1 MNRIYRRIWCTAR
14 QCWVVASELAV
25 ARGKRAAGPRTL
37 AIVLLMLVGTP
48 LLSVASERGN
58 ENEDGEAPLEI
69 VGNDLGAPATQLAM
83 QEAMRSA
90 AHAGYESRAG
100 VMGQM
105 PMASGSTLGSGYA
118 MFNESCSGEL
128 GGTYYRCTPSFGSV
142 DDYVHSVVAPSSR
155 NVLFTGV
162 GMNASG
168 QFSTAFGHSINIYGD
183 FSTVFGYGAQSW
195 QGYSTVIGAT
205 AIGDGV
211 GTTVL
216 GNDARAY
223 SENSIAV
230 GSGSRTVNSSGG
242 NSRIA
247 IGGNAFAGTAGY
259 TGAVAL
265 GGAARAEYDGI
276 ALGYEAKARR
286 TGSVALGAHS
296 DANENNSVSVGNSSL
311 KRRIINVAD
320 ARLSTTSTDAVTG
333 KQLYAT
339 NQNVTTATNT
349 ANAAKTAADQA
360 LVNTRLVTQTSASS
374 AVRVGGDN
382 TGTQLDIRNKSNAN
396 RKLTGVADATL
407 STASTEAVTG
417 KQLHATNTAVTT
429 AQATATAAKSA
440 ADTVAARVDAQALA
454 LGRSAVAGGSGTS
467 ASVALGNTSIAH
479 DRDSVA
485 LGPKARAG
493 VGADGE
499 NSGGVGATSVGS
511 GAWSANAATA
521 IGYRAK
527 AVGGRSVAIGLDAMA
542 SDSYGVALGNEASST
557 HSGSVALGFRSQTTG
572 MNQIS
577 VGNETLKRKIVNVN
591 DGTLSATSS
600 DAVTGKQLHA
610 TNTTLTSVSST
621 ATAAKAAA
629 DNALGQVTTV
639 AGLVGQVSASGNV
652 RLGAQNTGT
661 VLDVANK
668 NGAARRISNVANATL
683 SASSTDAVTGQQLH
697 ATNSAVTTAQSTATA
712 AKTAADSAI
721 SQVGTVAGLVGQ
733 VSASGQV
740 RLGAENTGTVLD
752 VSNKNGARRRI
763 QNIAN
768 GILGASSTD
777 AVTGQQLFATNERVG
792 SAETRNEAQD
802 LQLVDHADRL
812 ADHRV
817 DLDRLRADFDGFE
830 PDLEGVV
837 KFNADRTLVDLE
849 GAVVKGVGPGDI
861 SSAASTDAVNGGQLF
876 ATNARIEQ
884 MEQGSR
890 FLQVGYDEFSEDAS
904 AGWLGVAIGDS
915 AESSPAG
922 EGGTAVGS
930 FSKAFGTNSVALGRA
945 SFVEAAAME
954 GFALGASSHVQ
965 ASGGIALGAR
975 SVVEAGADGSVA
987 LGHASI
993 ADEMNTVSVGTKGRQ
1008 RRIVNVDRGYA
1019 ENDVVTVAQLRE
1031 SLATLGGGAGLDA
1044 NGNIIAPTYAIQG
1057 GNHNTVG
1064 DALTA
1069 LDGAMVVTDAR
1080 VGSLEGKLRSVF
1092 QDTGIRAD
1100 GLNQLTLSGAQ
1111 GAVLTNLAD
1120 GRIAAGSRDA
1130 VTGSQLHDAKQEIA
1144 RNRSD
1149 LDALRDSQ
1157 ATGNDL
1163 ARLSAAET
1171 GSVIDYGGATLT
1183 GVADG
1188 ELQAGSKDVVNGGQL
1203 YVTNRRLDEIQEQ
1216 SRFVAIG
1223 SYENSTGASAG
1234 LLGVAVGDS
1243 AEASPALGKE
1253 GATALGSYAKAMA
1266 TNSVALGRGSWVL
1279 EDATEGFALGT
1290 VSQVQSSGGIALG
1303 ARSVVHA
1310 NATNSVALGYSSYAD
1325 EADTISIGRS
1335 GYERRIVN
1343 LARGRGSNDAVNV
1356 AQLNATLATLGGGA
1370 HIDSNGNIIGPHFTV
1385 QGQQQSTLNDALQ
1398 SLDGAVT
1405 TQGSRVEQVET
1416 QLRSVFQD
1424 TTTRSDGLNQLTLA
1438 GAQGMVISN
1447 VANGLVAAGSR
1458 DAVNGGQLH
1467 DVQQQLNGRMDGLEQ
1482 RIDGQPQAR
1491 VAANAA
1497 GAPEAP
1503 TPPAETPTVADTG
1516 KAPNATPETPK
1527 EPTPQVDTADLEKML
1542 ARANEYSDGISREV
1556 DRRLDKMDKRFN
1568 RMAAMSS
1575 AQSAMAMNTAGLNTY
1590 NRLGAGVGYSD
1601 GESAMAV
1608 GYQRVLN
1615 EKGSATFSLNGA
1627 FTNSG
1632 ERTVGVGVGIGW

>member
-14 QCWVVASELAV
+14 QCWVVASELAA
-25 ARGKRAAGPRTL
+25 ARGKRAAGPRAL
-37 AIVLLMLVGTP
+37 ASVLLMLLGTP
-48 LLSVASERGN
+48 LLSVASERGS

-105 PMASGSTLGSGYA
+105 PRANRSTLGSGYA

-168 QFSTAFGHSINIYGD
+168 KFSTAFGHSINIYGD

-286 TGSVALGAHS
+286 IGSVALGAHS

-320 ARLSTTSTDAVTG
+320 ARLSTNSTDAVTG
-333 KQLYAT
+333 QQLYAT
-339 NQNVTTATNT
+339 NQNVITATNT

-396 RKLTGVADATL
+396 RKLTGVADAAL
-407 STASTEAVTG
+407 SATSTEAVTG

-429 AQATATAAKSA
+429 AQTTATAAKSA

-499 NSGGVGATSVGS
+499 NNGGVGATSVGS

-639 AGLVGQVSASGNV
+639 AGLVGQVSATGNV

-697 ATNSAVTTAQSTATA
+697 ATNTAVTTAQSTATA
-712 AKTAADSAI
+712 AKTAADSAL

-792 SAETRNEAQD
+792 ATEVRNEAQD

-812 ADHRV
+812 ADHRT

-915 AESSPAG
+915 AESSPTG

-930 FSKAFGTNSVALGRA
+930 FSKALGVNSVALGRA
-945 SFVEAAAME
+945 AYVATEAEE
-954 GFALGASSHVQ
+954 GFALGASSRVET
-965 ASGGIALGAR
+965 SGGVALGALAI
-975 SVVEAGADGSVA
+975 VEATASNSVA
-987 LGHASI
+987 IGYGSI
-993 ADEMNTVSVGTKGRQ
+993 ATEDNTVSVGTNGGL
-1008 RRIVNVDRGYA
+1008 RRIVNVARGRA
-1019 ENDVVTVAQLRE
+1019 GTDVATVSQVTD
-1031 SLATLGGGAGLDA
+1031 SLATLGGGADLDA
-1044 NGNIIAPTYAIQG
+1044 SGNIIAPTYAIQG
-1057 GNHNTVG
+1057 SNHNTVG

-1069 LDGAMVVTDAR
+1069 LDGAVVVTDAR

-1149 LDALRDSQ
+1149 LDALRDSHV
-1157 ATGNDL
+1157 TNNDL
-1163 ARLSAAET
+1163 ARLSAAEV
-1171 GSVIDYGGATLT
+1171 GNVIDFGGATLT

-1188 ELQAGSKDVVNGGQL
+1188 ELSAGSKDVVNGRQL
-1203 YVTNRRLDEIQEQ
+1203 YATNQRMDGLEQ
-1216 SRFVAIG
+1216 GSRFMKVGYDDLSID
-1223 SYENSTGASAG
+1223 ASAG
-1234 LLGVAVGDS
+1234 WLGVAIGDS
-1243 AEASPALGKE
+1243 AESSPTGEGGTAVGSFSKALG
-1253 GATALGSYAKAMA
+1253 
-1266 TNSVALGRGSWVL
+1266 TNSVALGRASWVV
-1279 EDATEGFALGT
+1279 EGATEGFALG
-1290 VSQVQSSGGIALG
+1290 SSSHVQANGGVALG
-1303 ARSVVHA
+1303 ARAVVEA
-1310 NATNSVALGYSSYAD
+1310 SAEGAVALGHASIAD
-1325 EADTISIGRS
+1325 EANTVSVGTKGRQ
-1335 GYERRIVN
+1335 RRIVN
-1343 LARGRGSNDAVNV
+1343 VANGRNAQDATTV

-1385 QGQQQSTLNDALQ
+1385 QGQQQSTLSDALQ

-1405 TQGSRVEQVET
+1405 TQGSRMDQVET

-1491 VAANAA
+1491 VAST
-1497 GAPEAP
+1497 PEAP
-1503 TPPAETPTVADTG
+1503 QPPAETPTVADTG

-1527 EPTPQVDTADLEKML
+1527 EPTPQVDTAELEKML

-1556 DRRLDKMDKRFN
+1556 DARLDKMDKRFN

-1632 ERTVGVGVGIGW
+1632 ERTMGVGLGIGW

>member
-14 QCWVVASELAV
+14 QCWVVASELAA
-25 ARGKRAAGPRTL
+25 ARGKRAAGPRAL
-37 AIVLLMLVGTP
+37 ASVLLMLLGTP
-48 LLSVASERGN
+48 LLSVASERGS

-90 AHAGYESRAG
+90 AHAGYESRVG

-105 PMASGSTLGSGYA
+105 PMANGSTLGGYA
-118 MFNESCSGEL
+118 MFNESCDGDL
-128 GGTYYRCTPSFGSV
+128 GGTYYRCTPSYGSIENFV
-142 DDYVHSVVAPSSR
+142 GSKVNYSSKD
-155 NVLFTGV
+155 VLHTGV
-162 GMNASG
+162 AIDVSG
-168 QFSTAFGHSINIYGD
+168 HYSTSFGHGINVRGD
-183 FSTVFGYGAQSW
+183 FTSVFGYGAKALA
-195 QGYSTVIGAT
+195 GYSTIIGAT
-205 AIGDGV
+205 AIGNGI
-211 GTTVL
+211 GTTVV

-223 SENSIAV
+223 GLNSMAF
-230 GSGSRTVNSSGG
+230 GSGARTVESQAGT
-242 NSRIA
+242 SRVA

-259 TGAVAL
+259 SGAVAL
-265 GGAARAEYDGI
+265 GGNARAEYNGV
-276 ALGYEAKARR
+276 ALGHHAKALA
-286 TGSVALGAHS
+286 TGSVALGINSEATES
-296 DANENNSVSVGNSSL
+296 NSVSVGSSST
-311 KRRIINVAD
+311 KRRVVNVAD

-333 KQLYAT
+333 QQLYAT

-407 STASTEAVTG
+407 STTSTEAVTG

-429 AQATATAAKSA
+429 AQTTATAAKGA

-454 LGRSAVAGGSGTS
+454 LGRSALAGGTGDS
-467 ASVALGNTSIAH
+467 AAVALGTNAAAYS
-479 DRDSVA
+479 RDSIA

-499 NSGGVGATSVGS
+499 NNNGVGATSIGS
-511 GAWSANAATA
+511 GSWSANAATA
-521 IGYRAK
+521 IGYRAR
-527 AVGGRSVAIGLDAMA
+527 ALSNRSIAMGMDAMA
-542 SDSYGVALGNEASST
+542 SASNAVALGDDAVSSFA
-557 HSGSVALGFRSQTTG
+557 GSVALGSNSRTTG
-572 MNQIS
+572 VNQIS
-577 VGNETLKRKIVNVN
+577 VGNDTVKRRIVNVN

-697 ATNSAVTTAQSTATA
+697 ATNTAVTTAQSTATA

-721 SQVGTVAGLVGQ
+721 SQVGTVAGLIGQ

-763 QNIAN
+763 QSVAN

-792 SAETRNEAQD
+792 SAEARNEAQD

-812 ADHRV
+812 AGHRV
-817 DLDRLRADFDGFE
+817 DLDRLRAEFDGFE

-915 AESSPAG
+915 AESSPTG

-930 FSKAFGTNSVALGRA
+930 FSKALGINSVALGRGA
-945 SFVEAAAME
+945 YVAVEAGE
-954 GFALGASSHVQ
+954 GFALGASSRVG
-965 ASGGIALGAR
+965 AAGGVAVGALAIVDQNAR
-975 SVVEAGADGSVA
+975 NSVA
-987 LGHASI
+987 LGHSSY
-993 ADEMNTVSVGTKGRQ
+993 ADEENTVSVGMKNQ
-1008 RRIVNVDRGYA
+1008 ERRIVNVQRGR
-1019 ENDVVTVAQLRE
+1019 NSTDVATVEQLKDG
-1031 SLATLGGGAGLDA
+1031 LATLGGGASLDA
-1044 NGNIIAPTYAIQG
+1044 SGNIIAPTYAIQG
-1057 GNHNTVG
+1057 SNHNTVG

-1069 LDGAMVVTDAR
+1069 LDGAVVVTDAR
-1080 VGSLEGKLRSVF
+1080 VGSLEGKLRSAF
-1092 QDTGIRAD
+1092 QDTTIRAD

-1157 ATGNDL
+1157 VTNNDL

-1171 GSVIDYGGATLT
+1171 GHVIDFGGATLT

-1188 ELQAGSKDVVNGGQL
+1188 ELSAGSKDVVNGRQL
-1203 YVTNRRLDEIQEQ
+1203 YTTNQRMDGLEQ
-1216 SRFVAIG
+1216 GSRFVKVGYDDLSID
-1223 SYENSTGASAG
+1223 ASAG
-1234 LLGVAVGDS
+1234 WLGVAIGDS
-1243 AEASPALGKE
+1243 AESSPTGEGGTAVGSFSKALGR
-1253 GATALGSYAKAMA
+1253 
-1266 TNSVALGRGSWVL
+1266 NSVALGRAAFVTES
-1279 EDATEGFALGT
+1279 AIEGFSLGASST
-1290 VSQVQSSGGIALG
+1290 VNESGGVALG
-1303 ARSVVHA
+1303 ARSVVVDGA
-1310 NATNSVALGYSSYAD
+1310 RNSVALGYASVAQ
-1325 EADTISIGRS
+1325 EADTVSVGNEDYR
-1335 GYERRIVN
+1335 RRIVN
-1343 LARGRGSNDAVNV
+1343 VANGRNAQDATTV
-1356 AQLNATLATLGGGA
+1356 AQLNATLANLGGGA

-1405 TQGSRVEQVET
+1405 SQGSRVDKVET

-1424 TTTRSDGLNQLTLA
+1424 TTTRSDGLNELTLA

-1482 RIDGQPQAR
+1482 RIDGQSQAR
-1491 VAANAA
+1491 VAVNAT

-1503 TPPAETPTVADTG
+1503 TPPAETSTVADIG

>member
-14 QCWVVASELAV
+14 QCWVVESELAR
-25 ARGKRAAGPRTL
+25 ARGAMAASRSALAVALISAALPLTASAKDAGVQDEIWSATLWEFISPFTRSTADTFEARALGVIRGDVYGNTSASNWSLVTAAETMALGGEAGAHGYGSFAAGIKSR
-37 AIVLLMLVGTP
+37 ANGAY
-48 LLSVASERGN
+48 SVT
-58 ENEDGEAPLEI
+58 
-69 VGNDLGAPATQLAM
+69 VGNFANT
-83 QEAMRSA
+83 
-90 AHAGYESRAG
+90 H
-100 VMGQM
+100 
-105 PMASGSTLGSGYA
+105 GS
-118 MFNESCSGEL
+118 
-128 GGTYYRCTPSFGSV
+128 
-142 DDYVHSVVAPSSR
+142 H
-155 NVLFTGV
+155 
-162 GMNASG
+162 
-168 QFSTAFGHSINIYGD
+168 STA
-183 FSTVFGYGAQSW
+183 VGYGAEVLGG
-195 QGYSTVIGAT
+195 GYGTALGATARAEGIGAT
-205 AIGDGV
+205 A
-211 GTTVL
+211 L
-216 GNDARAY
+216 GNNARAY
-223 SENSIAV
+223 SQNSIAV
-230 GSGSRTVNSSGG
+230 GSGAGTANSTAGVSRV
-242 NSRIA
+242 A
-247 IGGNAFAGTAGY
+247 IGGDAFAGTAGY
-259 TGAVAL
+259 SGAVAL
-265 GGAARAEYDGI
+265 GGNARAEYNGV
-276 ALGYEAKARR
+276 AVGHHAKALAI
-286 TGSVALGAHS
+286 GSVALGLNSEATES
-296 DANENNSVSVGNSSL
+296 NSVSVGSSST
-311 KRRIINVAD
+311 KRRVVNVAD
-320 ARLSTTSTDAVTG
+320 ARLSTTSADAVTG
-333 KQLYAT
+333 KQLHAT
-339 NQNVTTATNT
+339 NQNVTAATNI
-349 ANAAKTAADQA
+349 ANAAKATADQA
-360 LVNTRLVTQTSASS
+360 LVNTRLVTQSSASS

-382 TGTQLDIRNKSNAN
+382 TGTQLDIRNRSNAN

-407 STASTEAVTG
+407 SITSTEAVTG
-417 KQLHATNTAVTT
+417 KQLNATNVSVAAANTTAVAAKTTAESVAMRISAASLALGESASVAGLNSTAVGNRSVASADHAAAVGDESVASGRVSTAVGYKAEASAEYSLALGDRAKASHTSSVAIGKGAETSAENQVSVGNSSTKRKVVNVANATLSASSTDAVTGQQLHATNTAVTT
-429 AQATATAAKSA
+429 AQSTAA
-440 ADTVAARVDAQALA
+440 
-454 LGRSAVAGGSGTS
+454 
-467 ASVALGNTSIAH
+467 
-479 DRDSVA
+479 
-485 LGPKARAG
+485 
-493 VGADGE
+493 
-499 NSGGVGATSVGS
+499 
-511 GAWSANAATA
+511 
-521 IGYRAK
+521 
-527 AVGGRSVAIGLDAMA
+527 
-542 SDSYGVALGNEASST
+542 
-557 HSGSVALGFRSQTTG
+557 
-572 MNQIS
+572 
-577 VGNETLKRKIVNVN
+577 
-591 DGTLSATSS
+591 
-600 DAVTGKQLHA
+600 
-610 TNTTLTSVSST
+610 
-621 ATAAKAAA
+621 AAKTTA
-629 DNALGQVTTV
+629 DNALGQVSTV
-639 AGLVGQVSASGNV
+639 AGLVGQVSATGNV

-661 VLDVANK
+661 VLDVSNK

-697 ATNSAVTTAQSTATA
+697 ATNTAVTTAQTTATA
-712 AKTAADSAI
+712 AKTAADNALG
-721 SQVGTVAGLVGQ
+721 QVTTVAGLIGQ

-752 VSNKNGARRRI
+752 VSNKNGTRRRI

-792 SAETRNEAQD
+792 AAEARNEAQE

-876 ATNARIEQ
+876 VTNARVDEMSQRSKFLSIGAGGDQ
-884 MEQGSR
+884 QG
-890 FLQVGYDEFSEDAS
+890 AS
-904 AGWLGVAIGDS
+904 AGLISVAIGDS
-915 AESSPAG
+915 AESSIG
-922 EGGTAVGS
+922 SEGGVAVGAYS
-930 FSKAFGTNSVALGRA
+930 RALGKNSVALGRA
-945 SFVEAAAME
+945 AYVADDAES
-954 GFALGASSHVQ
+954 GFALGVGSAVNQEHGV
-965 ASGGIALGAR
+965 AIGAESR
-975 SVVEAGADGSVA
+975 VEARAMNSVAIGYGSVA
-987 LGHASI
+987 RDSL
-993 ADEMNTVSVGTKGRQ
+993 TVSFGNDSL
-1008 RRIVNVDRGYA
+1008 RRKLVNIARGSA
-1019 ENDVVTVAQLRE
+1019 DHDATTVAQLNE
-1031 SLATLGGGAGLDA
+1031 SLATLGGGASLDA
-1044 NGNIIAPTYAIQG
+1044 RGNIIAPTYAIQG

-1069 LDGAMVVTDAR
+1069 LDGAVVVTDAR
-1080 VGSLEGKLRSVF
+1080 VGSLEGKLRSAF
-1092 QDTGIRAD
+1092 QDSTLRAD

-1157 ATGNDL
+1157 VTGNDL
-1163 ARLSAAET
+1163 ARLSAAEM
-1171 GSVIDYGGATLT
+1171 GSVIDFGGATLT

-1188 ELQAGSKDVVNGGQL
+1188 ELSAGSKDVVNGRQL
-1203 YVTNRRLDEIQEQ
+1203 YATNQRMDGLEQ
-1216 SRFVAIG
+1216 GSRFMKVGYDDLSID
-1223 SYENSTGASAG
+1223 ASAG
-1234 LLGVAVGDS
+1234 WLGVAIGDS
-1243 AEASPALGKE
+1243 AESSPAGE
-1253 GATALGSYAKAMA
+1253 GGTAVGSFSKALGR
-1266 TNSVALGRGSWVL
+1266 NSVALGRAAFVTES
-1279 EDATEGFALGT
+1279 AIEGFSLGASST
-1290 VSQVQSSGGIALG
+1290 VNESGGVALG
-1303 ARSVVHA
+1303 ARSVVVDGA
-1310 NATNSVALGYSSYAD
+1310 RNSVALGYGSIAQ
-1325 EADTISIGRS
+1325 EADTVSVGNEDYR
-1335 GYERRIVN
+1335 RRIVN
-1343 LARGRGSNDAVNV
+1343 VANGRNAQDATTV

-1370 HIDSNGNIIGPHFTV
+1370 HLDSNGNIIGPHFTV

-1405 TQGSRVEQVET
+1405 TQGSRVDKVET

-1497 GAPEAP
+1497 GAPEVP

-1556 DRRLDKMDKRFN
+1556 DARLDKMDKRFN

>member
-1 MNRIYRRIWCTAR
+1 MNKIYRRIWCTAR
-14 QCWVVASELAV
+14 QCWVVASELAE
-25 ARGKRAAGPRTL
+25 ARGKRAAGPRAL
-37 AIVLLMLVGTP
+37 ASVLLMLLGTP
-48 LLSVASERGN
+48 LVSVASELGS
-58 ENEDGEAPLEI
+58 ENEDGEAPLEF
-69 VGNDLGAPATQLAM
+69 VGSGLGAPATQLAM

-90 AHAGYESRAG
+90 ARAGYESRAG

-105 PMASGSTLGSGYA
+105 PMANGSTLGGYA
-118 MFNESCSGEL
+118 MFNESCDGDL

-168 QFSTAFGHSINIYGD
+168 KFSTAFGHSIRIQGD
-183 FSTVFGYGAQSW
+183 FNAAVGHGAQALK
-195 QGYSTVIGAT
+195 GYSTVIGAT

-223 SENSIAV
+223 SQNSISI
-230 GSGSRTVNSSGG
+230 GSGSRTVNSSAGT
-242 NSRIA
+242 SRIA

-259 TGAVAL
+259 SGAIAL
-265 GGAARAEYDGI
+265 GGNARAEYNGV
-276 ALGYEAKARR
+276 ALGHHATALA
-286 TGSVALGAHS
+286 TGSVALGINSEATES
-296 DANENNSVSVGNSSL
+296 NSVSVGSSST
-311 KRRIINVAD
+311 KRRVVNVAD

-339 NQNVTTATNT
+339 NQNVTAATNT

-360 LVNTRLVTQTSASS
+360 LINTKLVTQTSVSS

-407 STASTEAVTG
+407 STTSTDAVTG
-417 KQLHATNTAVTT
+417 KQLHATNTTVTT
-429 AQATATAAKSA
+429 AQTTATAAKSA
-440 ADTVAARVDAQALA
+440 ADTVATRVDAQALA
-454 LGRSAVAGGSGTS
+454 LGRSAVAGGSGDS
-467 ASVALGNTSIAH
+467 ASVALGSTAAAYS
-479 DRDSVA
+479 RDSVA

-499 NSGGVGATSVGS
+499 NNNGVGATSIGS
-511 GAWSANAATA
+511 GSWSANAATA
-521 IGYRAK
+521 IGYRAR
-527 AVGGRSVAIGLDAMA
+527 ALSNRSVAMGMDAVA
-542 SDSYGVALGNEASST
+542 SASNAIALGDDAVASFA
-557 HSGSVALGFRSQTTG
+557 GSVALGSNSQTTG
-572 MNQIS
+572 VNQIS
-577 VGNETLKRKIVNVN
+577 VGNDTVKRRIVNVN

-610 TNTTLTSVSST
+610 TNTTLASVSST
-621 ATAAKAAA
+621 ATAAKTAA
-629 DNALGQVTTV
+629 DSALGQVTIV
-639 AGLVGQVSASGNV
+639 AGLVGQVSATGNV

-697 ATNSAVTTAQSTATA
+697 ATNTAVTTAQSTATA
-712 AKTAADSAI
+712 AKTAADSAV
-721 SQVGTVAGLVGQ
+721 SQVGAVAGLIGQ

-768 GILGASSTD
+768 GILGAGSTD

-792 SAETRNEAQD
+792 TAEVRNEAQD

-837 KFNADRTLVDLE
+837 KFNAERTLVDLE

-861 SSAASTDAVNGGQLF
+861 SSATSTDAVNGGQLF
-876 ATNARIEQ
+876 ATNARVDEMSQRSKFLSIGAGGDQ
-884 MEQGSR
+884 QG
-890 FLQVGYDEFSEDAS
+890 AS
-904 AGWLGVAIGDS
+904 AGMVSVAIGDS
-915 AESSPAG
+915 AESSTG
-922 EGGTAVGS
+922 SEGGVAVGAYS
-930 FSKAFGTNSVALGRA
+930 RALGKNSVALGRA
-945 SFVEAAAME
+945 AYVAGDAES
-954 GFALGASSHVQ
+954 GFALGVGSAVNQRHGVAVGAESRVE
-965 ASGGIALGAR
+965 SGAMN
-975 SVVEAGADGSVA
+975 SVAIGYGSVA
-987 LGHASI
+987 RDSL
-993 ADEMNTVSVGTKGRQ
+993 TVSFGNDSLRRKLVNIGRGSA
-1008 RRIVNVDRGYA
+1008 D
-1019 ENDVVTVAQLRE
+1019 NDAVTIAQLNE
-1031 SLATLGGGAGLDA
+1031 SLGALGGGAGLDS
-1044 NGNIIAPTYAIQG
+1044 NGNIIAPSYAIQG
-1057 GNHNTVG
+1057 SSHNTVG

-1069 LDGAMVVTDAR
+1069 LDGAVVVTDAR
-1080 VGSLEGKLRSVF
+1080 VGSLEGKLRSAF
-1092 QDTGIRAD
+1092 QDTTTRAD

-1157 ATGNDL
+1157 VTGNDL
-1163 ARLSAAET
+1163 ARLSGAEM
-1171 GSVIDYGGATLT
+1171 GSVIDFGGATLT

-1188 ELQAGSKDVVNGGQL
+1188 ELSVGSKDVVNGRQL
-1203 YVTNRRLDEIQEQ
+1203 YATNQRMDGLEQ
-1216 SRFVAIG
+1216 GSRFVKVGYDDLSID
-1223 SYENSTGASAG
+1223 ASAG
-1234 LLGVAVGDS
+1234 WLGVAIGDS
-1243 AEASPALGKE
+1243 AESSPTGEGGTAVGSFSKALGI
-1253 GATALGSYAKAMA
+1253 
-1266 TNSVALGRGSWVL
+1266 NSVALGRASFVAAGA
-1279 EDATEGFALGT
+1279 EEGFALGASSRVET
-1290 VSQVQSSGGIALG
+1290 SGGVALG
-1303 ARSVVHA
+1303 ALAIVE
-1310 NATNSVALGYSSYAD
+1310 ATAGSSVALGYG
-1325 EADTISIGRS
+1325 SIANEDNTVSVGTDGMR
-1335 GYERRIVN
+1335 RRIVN
-1343 LARGRGSNDAVNV
+1343 LANGHNAQDATTV
-1356 AQLNATLATLGGGA
+1356 AQLNDTLATLGGGA

-1405 TQGSRVEQVET
+1405 TQGSRVDEVET

-1424 TTTRSDGLNQLTLA
+1424 TTRRSDGLNQLTLA

-1491 VAANAA
+1491 VAST
-1497 GAPEAP
+1497 PEAP
-1503 TPPAETPTVADTG
+1503 QPPAETPTVADTG

-1527 EPTPQVDTADLEKML
+1527 EPTPQVDTAELEKML

-1556 DRRLDKMDKRFN
+1556 DARLDKMDKRFN

-1632 ERTVGVGVGIGW
+1632 ERTMGVGLGIGW

>member
-14 QCWVVASELAV
+14 QCWVVASELAT
-25 ARGKRAAGPRTL
+25 ARGKRAASSG
-37 AIVLLMLVGTP
+37 AIVLPVVASTLMAFSAAAENMPVEEDESVEAAAYLSPKGFNSFGAIPLGLGVRREDAMGTAAAPIYTQVALTSDHYYRNSTINGDLLLMLGSRSSMTGNR
-48 LLSVASERGN
+48 SVAYGSLITANGDDNTAIGYGVDITRG
-58 ENEDGEAPLEI
+58 
-69 VGNDLGAPATQLAM
+69 
-83 QEAMRSA
+83 
-90 AHAGYESRAG
+90 
-100 VMGQM
+100 
-105 PMASGSTLGSGYA
+105 GYA
-118 MFNESCSGEL
+118 
-128 GGTYYRCTPSFGSV
+128 
-142 DDYVHSVVAPSSR
+142 
-155 NVLFTGV
+155 TGV
-162 GMNASG
+162 GARAIASG
-168 QFSTAFGHSINIYGD
+168 I
-183 FSTVFGYGAQSW
+183 
-195 QGYSTVIGAT
+195 
-205 AIGDGV
+205 
-211 GTTVL
+211 GTTAL

-223 SENSIAV
+223 SQNSIAI
-230 GSGSRTVNSSGG
+230 GSGSRTVESHAGVA
-242 NSRIA
+242 RIA
-247 IGGNAFAGTAGY
+247 IGGNAFAGSAGY
-259 TGAVAL
+259 SGAVAL
-265 GGAARAEYDGI
+265 GGSARADYNGVAI
-276 ALGYEAKARR
+276 GHHAKALAV
-286 TGSVALGAHS
+286 GSVALGLNSEATES
-296 DANENNSVSVGNSSL
+296 NSVSVGSSST
-311 KRRIINVAD
+311 KRRVVNVAD
-320 ARLSTTSTDAVTG
+320 ARLSTTSSDAVTG
-333 KQLYAT
+333 KQLHAT

-407 STASTEAVTG
+407 STTSTEAVTG

-429 AQATATAAKSA
+429 AQTTATAAK
-440 ADTVAARVDAQALA
+440 T
-454 LGRSAVAGGSGTS
+454 
-467 ASVALGNTSIAH
+467 
-479 DRDSVA
+479 
-485 LGPKARAG
+485 
-493 VGADGE
+493 
-499 NSGGVGATSVGS
+499 
-511 GAWSANAATA
+511 
-521 IGYRAK
+521 
-527 AVGGRSVAIGLDAMA
+527 
-542 SDSYGVALGNEASST
+542 
-557 HSGSVALGFRSQTTG
+557 
-572 MNQIS
+572 
-577 VGNETLKRKIVNVN
+577 
-591 DGTLSATSS
+591 
-600 DAVTGKQLHA
+600 
-610 TNTTLTSVSST
+610 
-621 ATAAKAAA
+621 AA

-661 VLDVANK
+661 VLDVSNR

-697 ATNSAVTTAQSTATA
+697 ATNTAVTTAQTTATT
-712 AKTAADSAI
+712 AKTTADNALG
-721 SQVGTVAGLVGQ
+721 QVTTVVGLVGQ

-768 GILGASSTD
+768 GILGAGSTD
-777 AVTGQQLFATNERVG
+777 AVTGQQLFATNVRLSTVEV
-792 SAETRNEAQD
+792 RNDAQD

-817 DLDRLRADFDGFE
+817 DLDRLRADFDAFE

-915 AESSPAG
+915 AESSPTG

-930 FSKAFGTNSVALGRA
+930 FSKALGINSVALGRA
-945 SFVEAAAME
+945 SWVVEGATE

-965 ASGGIALGAR
+965 ASGGVALGAR

-1008 RRIVNVDRGYA
+1008 RRIVNVDRGHA
-1019 ENDVVTVAQLRE
+1019 ESDVVTVAQLRE
-1031 SLATLGGGAGLDA
+1031 SLATLGGGASLDA
-1044 NGNIIAPTYAIQG
+1044 SGNIIAPTYAIQG
-1057 GNHNTVG
+1057 GNHSTVG

-1069 LDGAMVVTDAR
+1069 LDGAVVVTDAR

-1157 ATGNDL
+1157 VTGNDL

-1188 ELQAGSKDVVNGGQL
+1188 ELSAGSKDVVNGGQL
-1203 YVTNRRLDEIQEQ
+1203 YVVNSRIDGIEQ
-1216 SRFVAIG
+1216 YGRYISIWSDNLSEAAISGMMGVALGDGSIAGPDTDGATAIG
-1223 SYENSTGASAG
+1223 SYTSAFG
-1234 LLGVAVGDS
+1234 KDS
-1243 AEASPALGKE
+1243 LAI
-1253 GATALGSYAKAMA
+1253 
-1266 TNSVALGRGSWVL
+1266 GRGANVAS
-1279 EDATEGFALGT
+1279 DAVRGMAAMVGSN
-1290 VSQVQSSGGIALG
+1290 VYAIDGIALG
-1303 ARSVVHA
+1303 AFSRVMAGAQGSI
-1310 NATNSVALGYSSYAD
+1310 ALGAGSIAD
-1325 EADTISIGRS
+1325 EMDVLSLGHAGLK
-1335 GYERRIVN
+1335 RRIVN
-1343 LARGRGSNDAVNV
+1343 VANGRNAQDATTV

-1503 TPPAETPTVADTG
+1503 TPPAETPTVADAG

-1632 ERTVGVGVGIGW
+1632 ERSMGVGVGIGW

>member
-1 MNRIYRRIWCTAR
+1 MNKIYRRIWCTAR
-14 QCWVVASELAV
+14 QCWVVASELAA
-25 ARGKRAAGPRTL
+25 ARGKRSSSSR
-37 AIVLLMLVGTP
+37 AIVLPLAASALIAFSAAAENEAVEEEKSAEPAAYPFAQAFDHIGAIPFAIGMRRDDAMGISATSIVRQLALTSDNSYRDSTINGDLLLMLGSRSSLTGSR
-48 LLSVASERGN
+48 SVA
-58 ENEDGEAPLEI
+58 
-69 VGNDLGAPATQLAM
+69 
-83 QEAMRSA
+83 
-90 AHAGYESRAG
+90 Y
-100 VMGQM
+100 
-105 PMASGSTLGSGYA
+105 
-118 MFNESCSGEL
+118 
-128 GGTYYRCTPSFGSV
+128 GSV
-142 DDYVHSVVAPSSR
+142 I
-155 NVLFTGV
+155 
-162 GMNASG
+162 
-168 QFSTAFGHSINIYGD
+168 TANGD
-183 FSTVFGYGAQSW
+183 SN
-195 QGYSTVIGAT
+195 T
-205 AIGDGV
+205 AIGYGVQITRGGYATAVGGHAIASGV

-223 SENSIAV
+223 SENSIAI
-230 GSGSRTVNSSGG
+230 GSGSRTVDSYSGV
-242 NSRIA
+242 SRVA
-247 IGGNAFAGTAGY
+247 IGGNAFAGSAGY
-259 TGAVAL
+259 SGAVAL
-265 GGAARAEYDGI
+265 GGNARAEYNGV
-276 ALGYEAKARR
+276 ALGHHAKALA
-286 TGSVALGAHS
+286 TGSVALGINAEATES
-296 DANENNSVSVGNSSL
+296 NSVSVGSSST
-311 KRRIINVAD
+311 KRRVVNVAD
-320 ARLSTTSTDAVTG
+320 ARLSSSSTDAVTG

-339 NQNVTTATNT
+339 NQNITTATNT
-349 ANAAKTAADQA
+349 ANAAKSAADQA
-360 LVNTRLVTQTSASS
+360 LVNTRLVTQTSSS
-374 AVRVGGDN
+374 STVRVGGDN
-382 TGTQLDIRNKSNAN
+382 TGTQLDIRNRSNTN

-407 STASTEAVTG
+407 STTSTEAVAG

-429 AQATATAAKSA
+429 AQTTATAAKTA
-440 ADTVAARVDAQALA
+440 AD
-454 LGRSAVAGGSGTS
+454 S
-467 ASVALGNTSIAH
+467 
-479 DRDSVA
+479 
-485 LGPKARAG
+485 
-493 VGADGE
+493 
-499 NSGGVGATSVGS
+499 
-511 GAWSANAATA
+511 
-521 IGYRAK
+521 
-527 AVGGRSVAIGLDAMA
+527 
-542 SDSYGVALGNEASST
+542 
-557 HSGSVALGFRSQTTG
+557 
-572 MNQIS
+572 
-577 VGNETLKRKIVNVN
+577 
-591 DGTLSATSS
+591 
-600 DAVTGKQLHA
+600 
-610 TNTTLTSVSST
+610 
-621 ATAAKAAA
+621 
-629 DNALGQVTTV
+629 ALGQVTTV

-668 NGAARRISNVANATL
+668 NGVVRRISNVANATL

-697 ATNSAVTTAQSTATA
+697 ATNTAVTTAQSTATAAKTTADNALGQVTTVAGLVGQVSATGNVRLGAQNTGTVLDVANKNGAARRISNVANATLNVSSTDAVTGQQLHATNMAVTAAQSTATA
-712 AKTAADSAI
+712 AKTAADSAV
-721 SQVGTVAGLVGQ
+721 SQVGAVAGLIGQ

-752 VSNKNGARRRI
+752 VSNKSGARRRI

-792 SAETRNEAQD
+792 AAEARNEAQD

-817 DLDRLRADFDGFE
+817 DLDRLRADLDGFE

-837 KFNADRTLVDLE
+837 KFNAERTLVDLE

-904 AGWLGVAIGDS
+904 AGWLGVAIGDGARASS
-915 AESSPAG
+915 AS
-922 EGGTAVGS
+922 EGGTAIGS
-930 FSKAFGTNSVALGRA
+930 FTSADGKNSVALGRGA
-945 SFVEAAAME
+945 NVSSGAES
-954 GFALGASSHVQ
+954 GFALGVGANVE
-965 ASGGIALGAR
+965 ARDGIAVGAYSRVSELAER
-975 SVVEAGADGSVA
+975 SVAIGDGSFANESGVVSF
-987 LGHASI
+987 GHDGFKRRLVNIERGSSESDA
-993 ADEMNTVSVGTKGRQ
+993 VSF
-1008 RRIVNVDRGYA
+1008 
-1019 ENDVVTVAQLRE
+1019 AQLRE
-1031 SLATLGGGAGLDA
+1031 SLATLGGGASLDA

-1057 GNHNTVG
+1057 SNHNTVG

-1069 LDGAMVVTDAR
+1069 LDGAVVVTDAR
-1080 VGSLEGKLRSVF
+1080 VGSLEGKLRSAF
-1092 QDTGIRAD
+1092 QDTTTRAD

-1157 ATGNDL
+1157 VTGNDL
-1163 ARLSAAET
+1163 ARLSATET
-1171 GSVIDYGGATLT
+1171 GSVIDFGGATLT

-1188 ELQAGSKDVVNGGQL
+1188 ELSAGSKDVVNGRQL
-1203 YVTNRRLDEIQEQ
+1203 YATNQRMDGLEQ
-1216 SRFVAIG
+1216 GSRFVKVGYDDLSID
-1223 SYENSTGASAG
+1223 ASAG
-1234 LLGVAVGDS
+1234 WLGVAIGDS
-1243 AEASPALGKE
+1243 AESSPTGEGGTAVGSFSKALGR
-1253 GATALGSYAKAMA
+1253 
-1266 TNSVALGRGSWVL
+1266 NSVALGRAAFVTES
-1279 EDATEGFALGT
+1279 AIEGFSLGASST
-1290 VSQVQSSGGIALG
+1290 VNASGGVALG
-1303 ARSVVHA
+1303 ARSVVVDGA
-1310 NATNSVALGYSSYAD
+1310 RNSVALGYASVAQ
-1325 EADTISIGRS
+1325 EADTVSVGSGDYHRRMVNVANGR
-1335 GYERRIVN
+1335 N
-1343 LARGRGSNDAVNV
+1343 AQDATTV

-1385 QGQQQSTLNDALQ
+1385 QGQQQSTLSGALQ

-1405 TQGSRVEQVET
+1405 TQSSRVDKVET
-1416 QLRSVFQD
+1416 QIRSVFQD

-1482 RIDGQPQAR
+1482 RVDGQPQSR
-1491 VAANAA
+1491 VASTPD
-1497 GAPEAP
+1497 APQPP
-1503 TPPAETPTVADTG
+1503 TETPTVADTG
-1516 KAPNATPETPK
+1516 KAPNTTPDTPK
-1527 EPTPQVDTADLEKML
+1527 EPTPQVDTAELEKML

-1556 DRRLDKMDKRFN
+1556 DARLDKMDKRFN

>member
-14 QCWVVASELAV
+14 QCWVVASELAA
-25 ARGKRAAGPRTL
+25 ARGKRAAGPRAL
-37 AIVLLMLVGTP
+37 ASVLLMLLGTP
-48 LLSVASERGN
+48 LLSVASERGS

-100 VMGQM
+100 AMGQM
-105 PMASGSTLGSGYA
+105 PRANGSTLGSGYA

-168 QFSTAFGHSINIYGD
+168 QFSTAFGHSIRTSGD
-183 FSTVFGYGAQSW
+183 FNTVFGYGARAQ
-195 QGYSTVIGAT
+195 QGYSTIIGAT
-205 AIGDGV
+205 ALGNGV

-223 SENSIAV
+223 GENSIAV
-230 GSGSRTVNSSGG
+230 GSGARTVDTSTG

-247 IGGNAFAGTAGY
+247 IGGNSFAGTAGHS
-259 TGAVAL
+259 GAIAL
-265 GGAARAEYDGI
+265 GGSARAEFNAVSIGQYS
-276 ALGYEAKARR
+276 KAQA
-286 TGSVALGAHS
+286 TNSVALGTSSEAT
-296 DANENNSVSVGNSSL
+296 ETRTVSVGNNSL
-311 KRRIINVAD
+311 KRRIVNVENGT
-320 ARLSTTSTDAVTG
+320 LSATSTDAVTG

-429 AQATATAAKSA
+429 AQATATAAKGV
-440 ADTVAARVDAQALA
+440 ADTVSARVDAQALA
-454 LGRSAVAGGSGTS
+454 LGRSALAGGRGDS
-467 ASVALGNTSIAH
+467 ASVALGSTAAAYS
-479 DRDSVA
+479 RDSVA

-499 NSGGVGATSVGS
+499 NNNGVGATSIGS
-511 GAWSANAATA
+511 GSWSANAATA
-521 IGYRAK
+521 IGYRAR
-527 AVGGRSVAIGLDAMA
+527 ALSNRSVAMGMDAVA
-542 SDSYGVALGNEASST
+542 SASNAVALGDDAVSSFA
-557 HSGSVALGFRSQTTG
+557 GSVALGSNSQTTG
-572 MNQIS
+572 VNQIS
-577 VGNETLKRKIVNVN
+577 VGNDTVKRRIVNVN

-639 AGLVGQVSASGNV
+639 AGLVGQVSATGNV
-652 RLGAQNTGT
+652 RLGAQNTGI

-697 ATNSAVTTAQSTATA
+697 ATNTAVTTAQSTATA

-721 SQVGTVAGLVGQ
+721 SQVGTVAGLIGQ

-752 VSNKNGARRRI
+752 VSNKNGAHRRI

-777 AVTGQQLFATNERVG
+777 AVTGQQLFATNERVDA
-792 SAETRNEAQD
+792 AEARNEAQD

-876 ATNARIEQ
+876 ATNSRLAAIERKNELVAFGGESTYLAAQ
-884 MEQGSR
+884 AT
-890 FLQVGYDEFSEDAS
+890 EFSVALGNS
-904 AGWLGVAIGDS
+904 ARADI
-915 AESSPAG
+915 G
-922 EGGTAVGS
+922 EGATAVGS
-930 FSKAFGTNSVALGRA
+930 FANARGKGSVALGRA
-945 SFVEAAAME
+945 AYVGELAE
-954 GFALGASSHVQ
+954 GGFALGMGSIVDESLGVALGTASQVELG
-965 ASGGIALGAR
+965 ATGAVALGAHSVAR
-975 SVVEAGADGSVA
+975 DVDTVSFGNVTLKRRLVNVQRGRDDHDATTVSQLKDVVEV
-987 LGHASI
+987 
-993 ADEMNTVSVGTKGRQ
+993 
-1008 RRIVNVDRGYA
+1008 
-1019 ENDVVTVAQLRE
+1019 
-1031 SLATLGGGAGLDA
+1031 LGGGAGLDS

-1069 LDGAMVVTDAR
+1069 LDGAVVVTDAR
-1080 VGSLEGKLRSVF
+1080 VGSLEGKLRSAF
-1092 QDTGIRAD
+1092 QDTTTRAD

-1163 ARLSAAET
+1163 ARLSAAKT

-1203 YVTNRRLDEIQEQ
+1203 YVTNRSLDEIQER

-1370 HIDSNGNIIGPHFTV
+1370 HIDSNGNIIGPRFTV

-1405 TQGSRVEQVET
+1405 TQGSRVDQVET

-1503 TPPAETPTVADTG
+1503 TPPAETPTVADAG

>member
-1 MNRIYRRIWCTAR
+1 MATSRSA
-14 QCWVVASELAV
+14 LAV
-25 ARGKRAAGPRTL
+25 ALISAALPLAASANDADVQDEIWSAPLWELINPFTRSTADTFEARALGVIRGDVYGNTSASNWSLVTAAETMALGGEAGAHGYGSFAAGIKSR
-37 AIVLLMLVGTP
+37 ANGAY
-48 LLSVASERGN
+48 SVT
-58 ENEDGEAPLEI
+58 
-69 VGNDLGAPATQLAM
+69 VGNFANT
-83 QEAMRSA
+83 
-90 AHAGYESRAG
+90 H
-100 VMGQM
+100 
-105 PMASGSTLGSGYA
+105 GS
-118 MFNESCSGEL
+118 
-128 GGTYYRCTPSFGSV
+128 
-142 DDYVHSVVAPSSR
+142 H
-155 NVLFTGV
+155 
-162 GMNASG
+162 
-168 QFSTAFGHSINIYGD
+168 STA
-183 FSTVFGYGAQSW
+183 VGYGAEVLGG
-195 QGYSTVIGAT
+195 GYGTALGATARAEGIGAT
-205 AIGDGV
+205 AM
-211 GTTVL
+211 
-216 GNDARAY
+216 GNNARAY
-223 SENSIAV
+223 SQNSIAV
-230 GSGSRTVNSSGG
+230 GSGAGTVNSTAGV
-242 NSRIA
+242 SRVA
-247 IGGNAFAGTAGY
+247 IGGDAFAGTAGY
-259 TGAVAL
+259 SGAVAL
-265 GGAARAEYDGI
+265 GGNARAEYNGV
-276 ALGYEAKARR
+276 AVGHHAKALAI
-286 TGSVALGAHS
+286 GSVALGLNSEATES
-296 DANENNSVSVGNSSL
+296 NSVSVGNSST
-311 KRRIINVAD
+311 KRRVVNVAD

-333 KQLYAT
+333 KQLHAT

-407 STASTEAVTG
+407 STTSTEAVTG
-417 KQLHATNTAVTT
+417 KQLHATNTAVAT
-429 AQATATAAKSA
+429 AQTTATAAK
-440 ADTVAARVDAQALA
+440 T
-454 LGRSAVAGGSGTS
+454 
-467 ASVALGNTSIAH
+467 
-479 DRDSVA
+479 
-485 LGPKARAG
+485 
-493 VGADGE
+493 
-499 NSGGVGATSVGS
+499 
-511 GAWSANAATA
+511 
-521 IGYRAK
+521 
-527 AVGGRSVAIGLDAMA
+527 
-542 SDSYGVALGNEASST
+542 
-557 HSGSVALGFRSQTTG
+557 
-572 MNQIS
+572 
-577 VGNETLKRKIVNVN
+577 
-591 DGTLSATSS
+591 
-600 DAVTGKQLHA
+600 
-610 TNTTLTSVSST
+610 
-621 ATAAKAAA
+621 AA

-639 AGLVGQVSASGNV
+639 AGLVGQVSASGNVRLGAQNTGTVLDVSNKNGAARRISNVANATLSTSSTDAVTGQQLHATNTAVTTAQTTATAAKTTADNALGQVTTVAGLVGQVSATGNV

-792 SAETRNEAQD
+792 AAEARNEAQD

-876 ATNARIEQ
+876 ATNARLDAVQEQ
-884 MEQGSR
+884 SR
-890 FLQVGYDEFSEDAS
+890 FLKVGSHSGSTAAS
-904 AGWLGVAIGDS
+904 AGLLGVAIGDS
-915 AESSPAG
+915 AEASPSVG
-922 EGGTAVGS
+922 DEGGTAVGS
-930 FSKAFGTNSVALGRA
+930 YAKAMATNSVALGRA
-945 SFVEAAAME
+945 SWVVEGATE

-965 ASGGIALGAR
+965 ASGGVALGAR
-975 SVVEAGADGSVA
+975 SVVHEDATNSIA
-987 LGHASI
+987 LGYSSY
-993 ADEMNTVSVGTKGRQ
+993 ADEANTVSIGRAGYE
-1008 RRIVNVDRGYA
+1008 RRIVNVARGA
-1019 ENDVVTVAQLRE
+1019 GNNDAVSVVQLQE

-1069 LDGAMVVTDAR
+1069 LDGAVVVTDAR
-1080 VGSLEGKLRSVF
+1080 VGSLEGKLRSAF
-1092 QDTGIRAD
+1092 QDTTLRAD
-1100 GLNQLTLSGAQ
+1100 GLNQLTLSGAR

-1157 ATGNDL
+1157 VTNNDL

-1171 GSVIDYGGATLT
+1171 GNVIDFGGATLT

-1188 ELQAGSKDVVNGGQL
+1188 ELSAGSKDVVNGRQL
-1203 YVTNRRLDEIQEQ
+1203 YATNQRMDGLEQ
-1216 SRFVAIG
+1216 GSRFVKVGYDDLSID
-1223 SYENSTGASAG
+1223 ASAG
-1234 LLGVAVGDS
+1234 WLGVAIGDS
-1243 AEASPALGKE
+1243 AESSPTGEGGTAVGSFSKALG
-1253 GATALGSYAKAMA
+1253 
-1266 TNSVALGRGSWVL
+1266 TNSVALGRASWVV
-1279 EDATEGFALGT
+1279 EGATEGFALG
-1290 VSQVQSSGGIALG
+1290 SSSHVQAAGGIALG

-1310 NATNSVALGYSSYAD
+1310 NATNSVALGYNSYAD
-1325 EADTISIGRS
+1325 AADTISIGRS

-1385 QGQQQSTLNDALQ
+1385 QGQQQSTLNGALQ

-1424 TTTRSDGLNQLTLA
+1424 TTTRSDGLSQLTLA

-1497 GAPEAP
+1497 SAPEAP

-1516 KAPNATPETPK
+1516 KAANATPETPK
-1527 EPTPQVDTADLEKML
+1527 EPTPQVDTADLEQML

-1556 DRRLDKMDKRFN
+1556 DARLDKMDKRFN

>member
-14 QCWVVASELAV
+14 QCWVVASELAT
-25 ARGKRAAGPRTL
+25 ARGKRAASSG
-37 AIVLLMLVGTP
+37 AIVLPVVASTLMAFSAAAENMPVEEDESVEAAAYLSPKGFNSFGAIPLGLGVRREDAMGTAAAPIYTQVALTSDHYYRNSTINGDLLLMLGSRSSMTGNR
-48 LLSVASERGN
+48 SVAYGSLITANGDDNTAIGYGVDITRG
-58 ENEDGEAPLEI
+58 
-69 VGNDLGAPATQLAM
+69 
-83 QEAMRSA
+83 
-90 AHAGYESRAG
+90 
-100 VMGQM
+100 
-105 PMASGSTLGSGYA
+105 GYA
-118 MFNESCSGEL
+118 
-128 GGTYYRCTPSFGSV
+128 
-142 DDYVHSVVAPSSR
+142 
-155 NVLFTGV
+155 TGV
-162 GMNASG
+162 GARAIASG
-168 QFSTAFGHSINIYGD
+168 I
-183 FSTVFGYGAQSW
+183 
-195 QGYSTVIGAT
+195 
-205 AIGDGV
+205 
-211 GTTVL
+211 GTTAL

-223 SENSIAV
+223 SQNSIAI
-230 GSGSRTVNSSGG
+230 GSGSRTVESHAGVA
-242 NSRIA
+242 RIA
-247 IGGNAFAGTAGY
+247 IGGNAFAGSAGY
-259 TGAVAL
+259 SGAVAL
-265 GGAARAEYDGI
+265 GGSARADYNGVAI
-276 ALGYEAKARR
+276 GHHAKALAV
-286 TGSVALGAHS
+286 GSVALGLNSEATES
-296 DANENNSVSVGNSSL
+296 NSVSVGSSST
-311 KRRIINVAD
+311 KRRVVNVAD
-320 ARLSTTSTDAVTG
+320 ARLSTTSSDAVTG
-333 KQLYAT
+333 KQLHAT
-339 NQNVTTATNT
+339 NQNVTAATNT
-349 ANAAKTAADQA
+349 ANAARTVADQA

-396 RKLTGVADATL
+396 RKLSGVADATL
-407 STASTEAVTG
+407 STTSTEAVTG
-417 KQLHATNTAVTT
+417 KQLYATNNAVTT
-429 AQATATAAKSA
+429 AQTTATAAKSA
-440 ADTVAARVDAQALA
+440 AD
-454 LGRSAVAGGSGTS
+454 S
-467 ASVALGNTSIAH
+467 
-479 DRDSVA
+479 
-485 LGPKARAG
+485 
-493 VGADGE
+493 
-499 NSGGVGATSVGS
+499 
-511 GAWSANAATA
+511 
-521 IGYRAK
+521 
-527 AVGGRSVAIGLDAMA
+527 
-542 SDSYGVALGNEASST
+542 
-557 HSGSVALGFRSQTTG
+557 
-572 MNQIS
+572 
-577 VGNETLKRKIVNVN
+577 
-591 DGTLSATSS
+591 
-600 DAVTGKQLHA
+600 
-610 TNTTLTSVSST
+610 
-621 ATAAKAAA
+621 
-629 DNALGQVTTV
+629 ALGQVTTV
-639 AGLVGQVSASGNV
+639 AGLVGQVSAAGNV
-652 RLGAQNTGT
+652 RLGAQNTGS

-697 ATNSAVTTAQSTATA
+697 ATNTAVTTAQTTATT
-712 AKTAADSAI
+712 AKTTADNALG
-721 SQVGTVAGLVGQ
+721 QVTTVVGLVGQ

-768 GILGASSTD
+768 GILGAGSTD
-777 AVTGQQLFATNERVG
+777 AVTGQQLFATNVRLSTVEV
-792 SAETRNEAQD
+792 RNDAQD

-817 DLDRLRADFDGFE
+817 DLDRLRADFDAFE

-915 AESSPAG
+915 AESSPTG

-930 FSKAFGTNSVALGRA
+930 FSKALGINSVALGRA
-945 SFVEAAAME
+945 SWVVEGATE

-965 ASGGIALGAR
+965 ASGGVALGAR

-1008 RRIVNVDRGYA
+1008 RRIVNVDRGHA
-1019 ENDVVTVAQLRE
+1019 ESDVVTVAQLRE
-1031 SLATLGGGAGLDA
+1031 SLATLGGGASLDA
-1044 NGNIIAPTYAIQG
+1044 SGNIIAPTYAIQG
-1057 GNHNTVG
+1057 GNHSTVG

-1069 LDGAMVVTDAR
+1069 LDGAVVVTDAR

-1157 ATGNDL
+1157 VTGNDL

-1188 ELQAGSKDVVNGGQL
+1188 ELSAGSKDVVNGGQL
-1203 YVTNRRLDEIQEQ
+1203 YVVNSRIDGIEQ
-1216 SRFVAIG
+1216 YGRYISIWSDNLSEAAISGMMGVALGDGSIAGPDTDGATAIG
-1223 SYENSTGASAG
+1223 SYTSAFG
-1234 LLGVAVGDS
+1234 KDS
-1243 AEASPALGKE
+1243 LAI
-1253 GATALGSYAKAMA
+1253 
-1266 TNSVALGRGSWVL
+1266 GRGANVAS
-1279 EDATEGFALGT
+1279 DAVRGMAAMVGSN
-1290 VSQVQSSGGIALG
+1290 VYAIDGIALG
-1303 ARSVVHA
+1303 AFSRVMAGAQGSI
-1310 NATNSVALGYSSYAD
+1310 ALGAGSIAD
-1325 EADTISIGRS
+1325 EMDVLSLGHAGLK
-1335 GYERRIVN
+1335 RRIVN
-1343 LARGRGSNDAVNV
+1343 VANGRNAQDATTV

-1503 TPPAETPTVADTG
+1503 TPPAETPTVADAG

-1632 ERTVGVGVGIGW
+1632 ERSMGVGVGIGW

>member
-1 MNRIYRRIWCTAR
+1 MNRIYRRIWCTVR
-14 QCWVVASELAV
+14 QCWVVASELAR
-25 ARGKRAAGPRTL
+25 ARGAMATSRTALAVALISAALPLAASANDADVQDEIWSAPLWELINPFTSSTADTFEARTLGVIRGDVYGNTSASNWSLVTAAETMALGGEAGAHGYGSFAAGIKSR
-37 AIVLLMLVGTP
+37 ANGAY
-48 LLSVASERGN
+48 SVT
-58 ENEDGEAPLEI
+58 
-69 VGNDLGAPATQLAM
+69 VGNFANT
-83 QEAMRSA
+83 
-90 AHAGYESRAG
+90 H
-100 VMGQM
+100 
-105 PMASGSTLGSGYA
+105 GS
-118 MFNESCSGEL
+118 
-128 GGTYYRCTPSFGSV
+128 
-142 DDYVHSVVAPSSR
+142 H
-155 NVLFTGV
+155 
-162 GMNASG
+162 
-168 QFSTAFGHSINIYGD
+168 STA
-183 FSTVFGYGAQSW
+183 VGYGAEVLGG
-195 QGYSTVIGAT
+195 GYGTALGASARAEGIGAT
-205 AIGDGV
+205 A
-211 GTTVL
+211 L
-216 GNDARAY
+216 GNNARAY
-223 SENSIAV
+223 SQNSIAV
-230 GSGSRTVNSSGG
+230 GSGAGTVNSTAGV
-242 NSRIA
+242 SRVA
-247 IGGNAFAGTAGY
+247 IGGDAFAGTAGY
-259 TGAVAL
+259 SGAVAL
-265 GGAARAEYDGI
+265 GGNARAEYNGV
-276 ALGYEAKARR
+276 AVGHHAKALAI
-286 TGSVALGAHS
+286 GSVALGLNSEATES
-296 DANENNSVSVGNSSL
+296 NSVSVGSSST
-311 KRRIINVAD
+311 KRRVVNVAD

-339 NQNVTTATNT
+339 NQNVTAATST
-349 ANAAKTAADQA
+349 ANAAKTTADQA

-382 TGTQLDIRNKSNAN
+382 TGTQLDIRNRSNAN
-396 RKLTGVADATL
+396 RKLAGVADATL
-407 STASTEAVTG
+407 STTSTEAVTG
-417 KQLHATNTAVTT
+417 KQLHATNTAVTR
-429 AQATATAAKSA
+429 AQTTATAAK
-440 ADTVAARVDAQALA
+440 T
-454 LGRSAVAGGSGTS
+454 
-467 ASVALGNTSIAH
+467 
-479 DRDSVA
+479 
-485 LGPKARAG
+485 
-493 VGADGE
+493 
-499 NSGGVGATSVGS
+499 
-511 GAWSANAATA
+511 
-521 IGYRAK
+521 
-527 AVGGRSVAIGLDAMA
+527 
-542 SDSYGVALGNEASST
+542 
-557 HSGSVALGFRSQTTG
+557 
-572 MNQIS
+572 
-577 VGNETLKRKIVNVN
+577 
-591 DGTLSATSS
+591 
-600 DAVTGKQLHA
+600 
-610 TNTTLTSVSST
+610 
-621 ATAAKAAA
+621 AA

-639 AGLVGQVSASGNV
+639 AGLVGQVSATGNV

-697 ATNSAVTTAQSTATA
+697 ATNTAVTTAQTTATA
-712 AKTAADSAI
+712 AKTTAGNALG
-721 SQVGTVAGLVGQ
+721 QVTTVAGLIGQ

-752 VSNKNGARRRI
+752 VSNKNGTRRRI

-777 AVTGQQLFATNERVG
+777 AVTGQQLFATNVRLSTVEV
-792 SAETRNEAQD
+792 RNDAQD

-817 DLDRLRADFDGFE
+817 DLDRLRADFDAFE

-904 AGWLGVAIGDS
+904 AGWLGIAIGDS
-915 AESSPAG
+915 AESSPTG

-930 FSKAFGTNSVALGRA
+930 FSKALGINSVALGRA
-945 SFVEAAAME
+945 AFVDSESVE
-954 GFALGASSHVQ
+954 GFALGASSAVK
-965 ASGGIALGAR
+965 ASGGVALGASSEVR
-975 SVVEAGADGSVA
+975 EGALNSVA
-987 LGHASI
+987 IGHASI
-993 ADEMNTVSVGTKGRQ
+993 ADQENTVSMGTTGRQ
-1008 RRIVNVDRGYA
+1008 RRVVNVARGHA
-1019 ENDVVTVAQLRE
+1019 SNDAVTVVQLHE
-1031 SLATLGGGAGLDA
+1031 SIATLGWGAGLDA
-1044 NGNIIAPTYAIQG
+1044 NGNIIAPTYVIQG
-1057 GNHNTVG
+1057 GNHNSVG

-1069 LDGAMVVTDAR
+1069 LDGAVVVTDAR
-1080 VGSLEGKLRSVF
+1080 VGSLEGKLRSAF
-1092 QDTGIRAD
+1092 QDTTIRAD

-1144 RNRSD
+1144 RNRGD
-1149 LDALRDSQ
+1149 LDAMRDAQ
-1157 ATGNDL
+1157 VTNNDL

-1188 ELQAGSKDVVNGGQL
+1188 ELSAGSKDVVNGRQL
-1203 YVTNRRLDEIQEQ
+1203 YATNQRMDGLEQ
-1216 SRFVAIG
+1216 GSRFMKVGYDDLSID
-1223 SYENSTGASAG
+1223 ASAG
-1234 LLGVAVGDS
+1234 WLGVAIGDS
-1243 AEASPALGKE
+1243 AESSPTGEGGTAVGSFSKALG
-1253 GATALGSYAKAMA
+1253 
-1266 TNSVALGRGSWVL
+1266 TNSVALGRASWVV
-1279 EDATEGFALGT
+1279 EGATEGFALG
-1290 VSQVQSSGGIALG
+1290 SSSHVQASGGIALG
-1303 ARSVVHA
+1303 ARAVVGA
-1310 NATNSVALGYSSYAD
+1310 GAEGAVALGHASIAD
-1325 EADTISIGRS
+1325 EANTVSVGTKGRQ
-1335 GYERRIVN
+1335 RRIVN
-1343 LARGRGSNDAVNV
+1343 VANGRNAQDATTV

-1385 QGQQQSTLNDALQ
+1385 QGQQQSTLNGALQ

-1405 TQGSRVEQVET
+1405 TQGSRVDKVET

-1447 VANGLVAAGSR
+1447 VANGRVAAGSR

-1527 EPTPQVDTADLEKML
+1527 EPTPQVDTAELEKML

-1556 DRRLDKMDKRFN
+1556 DARLDKMDKRFN

-1615 EKGSATFSLNGA
+1615 DKGSATFSLNGA

-1632 ERTVGVGVGIGW
+1632 ERSMGVGVGIGW

>member
-1 MNRIYRRIWCTAR
+1 MNKIYRRIWCTAR
-14 QCWVVASELAV
+14 QCWVVASELAA
-25 ARGKRAAGPRTL
+25 ARGKRAAGRRAL
-37 AIVLLMLVGTP
+37 ASVLLMLLGTP
-48 LLSVASERGN
+48 LVSVASELGS
-58 ENEDGEAPLEI
+58 ENEDGEAPLEF

-105 PMASGSTLGSGYA
+105 PMANGSMLGSGYA

-128 GGTYYRCTPSFGSV
+128 GGIYYRCTPSFGSV

-168 QFSTAFGHSINIYGD
+168 QFSTAFGHSIRTSGD
-183 FSTVFGYGAQSW
+183 FNTVFGYGARAQ
-195 QGYSTVIGAT
+195 QGYSTIIGAT
-205 AIGDGV
+205 ALGNGV

-223 SENSIAV
+223 GENSIAV
-230 GSGSRTVNSSGG
+230 GSGSRTVDTSTG

-247 IGGNAFAGTAGY
+247 IGGNAFAGTAGHS
-259 TGAVAL
+259 GAIAL
-265 GGAARAEYDGI
+265 GGSARAEFNAVSIGQHS
-276 ALGYEAKARR
+276 KAQA
-286 TGSVALGAHS
+286 TNSVALGTSSEAT
-296 DANENNSVSVGNSSL
+296 ETRTVSVGNNSL
-311 KRRIINVAD
+311 KRRIVNVENGT
-320 ARLSTTSTDAVTG
+320 LSAASTDAVTG
-333 KQLYAT
+333 RQLYAT
-339 NQNVTTATNT
+339 NQNVTAATNT

-360 LVNTRLVTQTSASS
+360 LINTRLVTQTSASS

-396 RKLTGVADATL
+396 RKLIGVA
-407 STASTEAVTG
+407 
-417 KQLHATNTAVTT
+417 
-429 AQATATAAKSA
+429 
-440 ADTVAARVDAQALA
+440 
-454 LGRSAVAGGSGTS
+454 
-467 ASVALGNTSIAH
+467 
-479 DRDSVA
+479 
-485 LGPKARAG
+485 
-493 VGADGE
+493 
-499 NSGGVGATSVGS
+499 
-511 GAWSANAATA
+511 
-521 IGYRAK
+521 
-527 AVGGRSVAIGLDAMA
+527 
-542 SDSYGVALGNEASST
+542 
-557 HSGSVALGFRSQTTG
+557 
-572 MNQIS
+572 
-577 VGNETLKRKIVNVN
+577 

-610 TNTTLTSVSST
+610 TNTTLASVSST
-621 ATAAKAAA
+621 ATAAKTAA
-629 DNALGQVTTV
+629 DSALGQVTTV
-639 AGLVGQVSASGNV
+639 AGLVGQVSATGNV

-697 ATNSAVTTAQSTATA
+697 ATNTAVTTAQSTATA
-712 AKTAADSAI
+712 AKTAADSAV
-721 SQVGTVAGLVGQ
+721 SQVGAVAGLIGQ

-768 GILGASSTD
+768 GILGTGSTD

-792 SAETRNEAQD
+792 TAEVRNEAQD

-837 KFNADRTLVDLE
+837 KFNAERTLVDLE

-861 SSAASTDAVNGGQLF
+861 SSATSTDAVNGGQLF
-876 ATNARIEQ
+876 ATNARIDQ
-884 MEQGSR
+884 MEKGGR

-915 AESSPAG
+915 AESSPTG

-930 FSKAFGTNSVALGRA
+930 FSKALGINSVALGRA
-945 SFVEAAAME
+945 SWVIEGATE

-965 ASGGIALGAR
+965 ASGGVALGAR
-975 SVVEAGADGSVA
+975 SVVHEDATNSIA
-987 LGHASI
+987 LGYSSY
-993 ADEMNTVSVGTKGRQ
+993 ADEANTVSIGRAGYE
-1008 RRIVNVDRGYA
+1008 RRIVNVARGA
-1019 ENDVVTVAQLRE
+1019 GNSDAVNVVQLQE
-1031 SLATLGGGAGLDA
+1031 SLATLGGGASLDA
-1044 NGNIIAPTYAIQG
+1044 NGNIIAPIYVIQG
-1057 GNHNTVG
+1057 SSHNTVG
-1064 DALTA
+1064 DALAA
-1069 LDGAMVVTDAR
+1069 LDGAVVVTDAR
-1080 VGSLEGKLRSVF
+1080 VGSLEGKLRSAF
-1092 QDTGIRAD
+1092 QDTTIRAD
-1100 GLNQLTLSGAQ
+1100 GFNQITLSGAQ

-1157 ATGNDL
+1157 AAGSDL
-1163 ARLSAAET
+1163 ARLSTAET
-1171 GSVIDYGGATLT
+1171 GGVIDYGGATLT

-1188 ELQAGSKDVVNGGQL
+1188 ELSAGSKDVVNGRQL
-1203 YVTNRRLDEIQEQ
+1203 YATNQRMDGLEQ
-1216 SRFVAIG
+1216 GSRFMKVGYDDLSID
-1223 SYENSTGASAG
+1223 ASAG
-1234 LLGVAVGDS
+1234 WLGVAIGDS
-1243 AEASPALGKE
+1243 AESSPTGEGGTAVGSFSKALG
-1253 GATALGSYAKAMA
+1253 
-1266 TNSVALGRGSWVL
+1266 TNSVALGRASWVV
-1279 EDATEGFALGT
+1279 EGATEGFALG
-1290 VSQVQSSGGIALG
+1290 SSSHVQANGGVALG
-1303 ARSVVHA
+1303 ARAVVEA
-1310 NATNSVALGYSSYAD
+1310 SAEGAVALGHASIAD
-1325 EADTISIGRS
+1325 EANTVSVGTKGRQ
-1335 GYERRIVN
+1335 RRIVN
-1343 LARGRGSNDAVNV
+1343 VANGHNAQDATTV

-1405 TQGSRVEQVET
+1405 TQGSRVDQVET

-1491 VAANAA
+1491 LAST
-1497 GAPEAP
+1497 PEAP
-1503 TPPAETPTVADTG
+1503 QPPAETPTVADTG

-1527 EPTPQVDTADLEKML
+1527 APTPQVDTAELERML

-1556 DRRLDKMDKRFN
+1556 DARLDKMDKRFN

-1632 ERTVGVGVGIGW
+1632 ERTMGVGLGIGW

>member
-1 MNRIYRRIWCTAR
+1 MNKIYRRIWCTAR
-14 QCWVVASELAV
+14 QCWVVGSELAT
-25 ARGKRAAGPRTL
+25 ARGKSSTSSR
-37 AIVLLMLVGTP
+37 AIVLPVIASTLIAFSAAAESMPAEDHDSTEQAAYVSPTGFERFSAMPFGFGVGRRDAVGIAAAPIYAQVALTSDYSYRNSTINGDLLLMLGSRSSMTGNR
-48 LLSVASERGN
+48 SVA
-58 ENEDGEAPLEI
+58 
-69 VGNDLGAPATQLAM
+69 
-83 QEAMRSA
+83 
-90 AHAGYESRAG
+90 Y
-100 VMGQM
+100 
-105 PMASGSTLGSGYA
+105 
-118 MFNESCSGEL
+118 
-128 GGTYYRCTPSFGSV
+128 GSV
-142 DDYVHSVVAPSSR
+142 I
-155 NVLFTGV
+155 
-162 GMNASG
+162 
-168 QFSTAFGHSINIYGD
+168 TANGD
-183 FSTVFGYGAQSW
+183 SN
-195 QGYSTVIGAT
+195 T
-205 AIGDGV
+205 AIGYGVQITRGGYATAVGGHTVASGV
-211 GTTVL
+211 GATVV

-223 SENSIAV
+223 SENSIAI
-230 GSGSRTVNSSGG
+230 GSGSRTVESYSGV
-242 NSRIA
+242 SRIA

-259 TGAVAL
+259 SGAVAL
-265 GGAARAEYDGI
+265 GGSARAEYNGVAI
-276 ALGYEAKARR
+276 GHHAKALAV
-286 TGSVALGAHS
+286 GSVALGLNSEATES
-296 DANENNSVSVGNSSL
+296 NSVSVGSSST
-311 KRRIINVAD
+311 KRRVVNVAD

-333 KQLYAT
+333 KQLHAT
-339 NQNVTTATNT
+339 NQNVSTATNT

-360 LVNTRLVTQTSASS
+360 LVNTRLVTQTSVSS

-382 TGTQLDIRNKSNAN
+382 TGSQLDIRNKSDAN

-407 STASTEAVTG
+407 GTTSTEAVTG
-417 KQLHATNTAVTT
+417 KQLHATNASVAAANATAVTAKIT
-429 AQATATAAKSA
+429 AEGVGMSISAASLALGESASVAGLNSTAVGSRSVASADHATAVGNESVASGRVSTAVGYKSEA
-440 ADTVAARVDAQALA
+440 SAEYALA
-454 LGRSAVAGGSGTS
+454 LG
-467 ASVALGNTSIAH
+467 
-479 DRDSVA
+479 D
-485 LGPKARAG
+485 
-493 VGADGE
+493 
-499 NSGGVGATSVGS
+499 
-511 GAWSANAATA
+511 
-521 IGYRAK
+521 RAK
-527 AVGGRSVAIGLDAMA
+527 ASHTSSVAIGKGAETSA
-542 SDSYGVALGNEASST
+542 E
-557 HSGSVALGFRSQTTG
+557 
-572 MNQIS
+572 NQVS
-577 VGNETLKRKIVNVN
+577 VGNSSTKRKVV
-591 DGTLSATSS
+591 
-600 DAVTGKQLHA
+600 
-610 TNTTLTSVSST
+610 
-621 ATAAKAAA
+621 
-629 DNALGQVTTV
+629 
-639 AGLVGQVSASGNV
+639 
-652 RLGAQNTGT
+652 
-661 VLDVANK
+661 
-668 NGAARRISNVANATL
+668 NVANATL
-683 SASSTDAVTGQQLH
+683 SASSTDAVTGQQLY
-697 ATNSAVTTAQSTATA
+697 ATNTAVTTAQSTATT
-712 AKTAADSAI
+712 AKTAADGAV
-721 SQVGTVAGLVGQ
+721 SQVGAVAGLVGQ

-792 SAETRNEAQD
+792 SAEARNEAQD

-812 ADHRV
+812 ADHRA
-817 DLDRLRADFDGFE
+817 DLDRLRADFDGFD

-904 AGWLGVAIGDS
+904 AGWLGVSIGDS
-915 AESSPAG
+915 AESSPTG
-922 EGGTAVGS
+922 EGGTALGS

-945 SFVEAAAME
+945 AFVEAAAME

-965 ASGGIALGAR
+965 TSGGVALGAR
-975 SVVEAGADGSVA
+975 SVVHEDATNSIA
-987 LGHASI
+987 LGYSSY
-993 ADEMNTVSVGTKGRQ
+993 ADEADSVSIGRAGYE
-1008 RRIVNVDRGYA
+1008 RRIVNVARGLGS
-1019 ENDVVTVAQLRE
+1019 NDAVSVVQLRE
-1031 SLATLGGGAGLDA
+1031 SITGLGGGAGLDS

-1069 LDGAMVVTDAR
+1069 LDGAVVVTDAR
-1080 VGSLEGKLRSVF
+1080 VGSLEGKLRSAF
-1092 QDTGIRAD
+1092 QDPGIRAD

-1157 ATGNDL
+1157 VTGNDL
-1163 ARLSAAET
+1163 ASLSAAET

-1188 ELQAGSKDVVNGGQL
+1188 ELSAESKDVVNGRQL
-1203 YVTNRRLDEIQEQ
+1203 YATNQRMEGLEQ
-1216 SRFVAIG
+1216 GSRFVKVG
-1223 SYENSTGASAG
+1223 YDDLSVDASAG
-1234 LLGVAVGDS
+1234 WLGVAIGDS
-1243 AEASPALGKE
+1243 AESSPTGE
-1253 GATALGSYAKAMA
+1253 GGTAVGSFSKAFG
-1266 TNSVALGRGSWVL
+1266 TNSVALGRAAYVT
-1279 EDATEGFALGT
+1279 ATAMDGFALGA
-1290 VSQVQSSGGIALG
+1290 SSHVRANGGIALG
-1303 ARSVVHA
+1303 GRSVVEA
-1310 NATNSVALGYSSYAD
+1310 GAEGAIALGHASIAD
-1325 EADTISIGRS
+1325 EANTVSVGTKGRQ
-1335 GYERRIVN
+1335 RRIVN
-1343 LARGRGSNDAVNV
+1343 VANGRNAQDATTV

-1385 QGQQQSTLNDALQ
+1385 QGQQRSTLNDALQ

-1405 TQGSRVEQVET
+1405 TQGSRVDKVEA
-1416 QLRSVFQD
+1416 QLRSVFQE
-1424 TTTRSDGLNQLTLA
+1424 TTIRSDGLNQLTLA

-1482 RIDGQPQAR
+1482 RIEGQPQAR
-1491 VAANAA
+1491 VAST
-1497 GAPEAP
+1497 PEAP
-1503 TPPAETPTVADTG
+1503 QPPAETPTVADTG

-1556 DRRLDKMDKRFN
+1556 DARLDKMDKRFN

-1632 ERTVGVGVGIGW
+1632 ERTVGLGVGIGW

>member
-1 MNRIYRRIWCTAR
+1 MNRIYRRLWSKAR
-14 QCWVVASELAV
+14 QCWVVASELAHCEGKSTKQRLTFSSV
-25 ARGKRAAGPRTL
+25 LIGAGLLAGGTNSAHAAIFLGCGTNESGIVRCAPFQGHDTVSSAGSSFASNFYFVMGAGAYVDGNYATVFGNRARGLGDRT
-37 AIVLLMLVGTP
+37 
-48 LLSVASERGN
+48 S
-58 ENEDGEAPLEI
+58 
-69 VGNDLGAPATQLAM
+69 
-83 QEAMRSA
+83 
-90 AHAGYESRAG
+90 
-100 VMGQM
+100 
-105 PMASGSTLGSGYA
+105 
-118 MFNESCSGEL
+118 
-128 GGTYYRCTPSFGSV
+128 
-142 DDYVHSVVAPSSR
+142 
-155 NVLFTGV
+155 
-162 GMNASG
+162 
-168 QFSTAFGHSINIYGD
+168 
-183 FSTVFGYGAQSW
+183 VFGYGAEALK
-195 QGYSTVIGAT
+195 GYSTVVGAY
-205 AIGDGV
+205 AQGNGI

-216 GNDARAY
+216 GNDAKAY
-223 SENSIAV
+223 SQNSIAV
-230 GSGSRTVNSSGG
+230 GSGARTVESSAGV
-242 NSRIA
+242 SRIA
-247 IGGNAFAGTAGY
+247 IGGNAFAGSAGY
-259 TGAVAL
+259 SGAVAL
-265 GGAARAEYDGI
+265 GGNARAEYNGV
-276 ALGYEAKARR
+276 AVGHHAKALAV
-286 TGSVALGAHS
+286 GSVALGLNSEATES
-296 DANENNSVSVGNSSL
+296 NSVSVGSSST
-311 KRRIINVAD
+311 KRRVVNVAD

-333 KQLYAT
+333 KQLHAT
-339 NQNVTTATNT
+339 NQNVTAATNT
-349 ANAAKTAADQA
+349 ANAAKTTADQA

-382 TGTQLDIRNKSNAN
+382 TGTQLDIRNRSNAS

-407 STASTEAVTG
+407 STTSTEAVTG

-429 AQATATAAKSA
+429 AQTTATAAK
-440 ADTVAARVDAQALA
+440 T
-454 LGRSAVAGGSGTS
+454 
-467 ASVALGNTSIAH
+467 
-479 DRDSVA
+479 
-485 LGPKARAG
+485 
-493 VGADGE
+493 
-499 NSGGVGATSVGS
+499 
-511 GAWSANAATA
+511 
-521 IGYRAK
+521 
-527 AVGGRSVAIGLDAMA
+527 
-542 SDSYGVALGNEASST
+542 
-557 HSGSVALGFRSQTTG
+557 
-572 MNQIS
+572 
-577 VGNETLKRKIVNVN
+577 
-591 DGTLSATSS
+591 
-600 DAVTGKQLHA
+600 
-610 TNTTLTSVSST
+610 
-621 ATAAKAAA
+621 AA

-668 NGAARRISNVANATL
+668 NGTARRISNVASATL

-697 ATNSAVTTAQSTATA
+697 ATNTAVTTAQSTATA
-712 AKTAADSAI
+712 AKTTADNALG
-721 SQVGTVAGLVGQ
+721 QVTTVAGLVGQ

-740 RLGAENTGTVLD
+740 RLGAENTGTVMD

-792 SAETRNEAQD
+792 SAEARNEAQE

-837 KFNADRTLVDLE
+837 KFNAERTLVDLE

-915 AESSPAG
+915 AESSPTG

-1031 SLATLGGGAGLDA
+1031 SLATLGGGASLDA

-1064 DALTA
+1064 DALAA
-1069 LDGAMVVTDAR
+1069 LDGAVVVTNAR
-1080 VGSLEGKLRSVF
+1080 VGSLEGKLRSAF
-1092 QDTGIRAD
+1092 QGATTLAD
-1100 GLNQLTLSGAQ
+1100 GLNQVTMSGAQ

-1157 ATGNDL
+1157 VTGNDL
-1163 ARLSAAET
+1163 ARLSVAET
-1171 GSVIDYGGATLT
+1171 ESAIDFGGATLT
-1183 GVADG
+1183 GVADAELSASSREAVTGRQLHNSNSRIGRLETALDFVSIDGG
-1188 ELQAGSKDVVNGGQL
+1188 EESSPAVAGL
-1203 YVTNRRLDEIQEQ
+1203 YGVSIGSFAEASPDGEGAT
-1216 SRFVAIG
+1216 AIG
-1223 SYENSTGASAG
+1223 SYARARASG
-1234 LLGVAVGDS
+1234 
-1243 AEASPALGKE
+1243 
-1253 GATALGSYAKAMA
+1253 
-1266 TNSVALGRGSWVL
+1266 SVALGRGSFVD
-1279 EDATEGFALGT
+1279 ESAR
-1290 VSQVQSSGGIALG
+1290 GGIAISTG
-1303 ARSVVHA
+1303 ANVYA
-1310 NATNSVALGYSSYAD
+1310 AAGVALGNYTQIDKGADGAVALGAYSVAAESD
-1325 EADTISIGRS
+1325 VVSIGNATLK
-1335 GYERRIVN
+1335 RRIVN
-1343 LARGRGSNDAVNV
+1343 VANGRNAQDATTVT
-1356 AQLNATLATLGGGA
+1356 QLNATLATLGGGA

-1632 ERTVGVGVGIGW
+1632 ERSMGVGVGIGW

>member
-14 QCWVVASELAV
+14 QCWVVASELAA
-25 ARGKRAAGPRTL
+25 ARGKRAAGPRAL
-37 AIVLLMLVGTP
+37 ASVLLMLLGTP
-48 LLSVASERGN
+48 LLSVASERGS

-90 AHAGYESRAG
+90 AHAGYESRVG

-105 PMASGSTLGSGYA
+105 PMANGSTLGGYA
-118 MFNESCSGEL
+118 MFNESCDGDL
-128 GGTYYRCTPSFGSV
+128 GGTYYRCTPSYGSIENFV
-142 DDYVHSVVAPSSR
+142 GSKVNYSSKD
-155 NVLFTGV
+155 VLHTGV
-162 GMNASG
+162 AIDVSG
-168 QFSTAFGHSINIYGD
+168 HYSTSFGHGINVRGD
-183 FSTVFGYGAQSW
+183 FTSVFGYGAKALA
-195 QGYSTVIGAT
+195 GYSTIIGAT
-205 AIGDGV
+205 AIGNGI
-211 GTTVL
+211 GTTVV

-223 SENSIAV
+223 GLNSMAF
-230 GSGSRTVNSSGG
+230 GSGARTVESQAGT
-242 NSRIA
+242 SRVA

-259 TGAVAL
+259 SGAVAL
-265 GGAARAEYDGI
+265 GGNARAEYNGV
-276 ALGYEAKARR
+276 ALGHHAKALA
-286 TGSVALGAHS
+286 TGSVALGINSEATES
-296 DANENNSVSVGNSSL
+296 NSVSVGSSST
-311 KRRIINVAD
+311 KRRVVNVAD

-333 KQLYAT
+333 QQLYAT

-407 STASTEAVTG
+407 STTSTEAVTG

-429 AQATATAAKSA
+429 AQTTATAAKGA

-454 LGRSAVAGGSGTS
+454 LGRSALAGGTGDS
-467 ASVALGNTSIAH
+467 AAVALGTNAAAYS
-479 DRDSVA
+479 RDSIA

-499 NSGGVGATSVGS
+499 NNNGVGATSIGS
-511 GAWSANAATA
+511 GSWSANAATA
-521 IGYRAK
+521 IGYRAR
-527 AVGGRSVAIGLDAMA
+527 ALSNRSIAMGMDAMA
-542 SDSYGVALGNEASST
+542 SASNAVALGDDAVSSFA
-557 HSGSVALGFRSQTTG
+557 GSVALGSNSQTTG
-572 MNQIS
+572 VNQIS
-577 VGNETLKRKIVNVN
+577 VGNDTVKRRIVNVN

-697 ATNSAVTTAQSTATA
+697 ATNTAVTTAQSTATA

-721 SQVGTVAGLVGQ
+721 SQVGTVAGLIGQ

-792 SAETRNEAQD
+792 SAEARNEAQD
-802 LQLVDHADRL
+802 LQLVDHAGRL

-849 GAVVKGVGPGDI
+849 GAVVKGVGSGDI

-915 AESSPAG
+915 AESSPTG

-930 FSKAFGTNSVALGRA
+930 FSKALGVNSVALGRA
-945 SFVEAAAME
+945 AYVATEAEE
-954 GFALGASSHVQ
+954 GFALGASSRVET
-965 ASGGIALGAR
+965 SGGVALGALAI
-975 SVVEAGADGSVA
+975 VEATASNSVA
-987 LGHASI
+987 IGYGSI
-993 ADEMNTVSVGTKGRQ
+993 ATEDNTVSVGTNGGL
-1008 RRIVNVDRGYA
+1008 RRIVNVARGRTGT
-1019 ENDVVTVAQLRE
+1019 DVATVSQVTD
-1031 SLATLGGGAGLDA
+1031 SLATLGGGADLDA
-1044 NGNIIAPTYAIQG
+1044 SGNIIAPTYAIQG
-1057 GNHNTVG
+1057 SNHNTVG

-1069 LDGAMVVTDAR
+1069 LDGAVVVTDAR
-1080 VGSLEGKLRSVF
+1080 VGSLEGKLRSAF
-1092 QDTGIRAD
+1092 QDTPIRAD

-1144 RNRSD
+1144 RNRGD
-1149 LDALRDSQ
+1149 LDDLLGGQVQISSHQ
-1157 ATGNDL
+1157 LMATKNMG
-1163 ARLSAAET
+1163 
-1171 GSVIDYGGATLT
+1171 VIDFGDARLT
-1183 GVADG
+1183 GVTDG
-1188 ELQAGSKDVVNGGQL
+1188 VISDDSRDAINGRQLFRFSEGIRELEHQ
-1203 YVTNRRLDEIQEQ
+1203 NR
-1216 SRFVAIG
+1216 FFKIG
-1223 SYENSTGASAG
+1223 TDQWSEDASAG
-1234 LLGVAVGDS
+1234 WFGIAIGESAEASRTGEGGVAVG
-1243 AEASPALGKE
+1243 AFARAFGV
-1253 GATALGSYAKAMA
+1253 
-1266 TNSVALGRGSWVL
+1266 NSVALGRASTVS
-1279 EDATEGFALGT
+1279 EDAKYGQAFGTDSHALAEYGL
-1290 VSQVQSSGGIALG
+1290 SYG
-1303 ARSVVHA
+1303 AWTRVMQGA
-1310 NATNSVALGYSSYAD
+1310 NRSVALGAYSVAT
-1325 EADTISIGRS
+1325 EADTVSIGS
-1335 GYERRIVN
+1335 DSLQRRIVN

-1356 AQLNATLATLGGGA
+1356 TQLNATLATLGGGA

-1405 TQGSRVEQVET
+1405 TQGSRVDKVET

-1424 TTTRSDGLNQLTLA
+1424 STTRSDGLNQLTLA

-1482 RIDGQPQAR
+1482 RIDGQSQAR
-1491 VAANAA
+1491 VAANAT

-1503 TPPAETPTVADTG
+1503 TPPAETSTVADIG

>member
-1 MNRIYRRIWCTAR
+1 MNKIYRRIWCTAR
-14 QCWVVASELAV
+14 QCWVVASELAA
-25 ARGKRAAGPRTL
+25 ARGKRAAGQRAL
-37 AIVLLMLVGTP
+37 ASVLLMLLGTP
-48 LLSVASERGN
+48 LVSVASELGS
-58 ENEDGEAPLEI
+58 ENEDGEAPPEI
-69 VGNDLGAPATQLAM
+69 VGNDVGAPATQLAM

-90 AHAGYESRAG
+90 AHAGYGFRAG

-105 PMASGSTLGSGYA
+105 PMADGSTLGSGYA

-168 QFSTAFGHSINIYGD
+168 QFSTAFGHSIRTSGD
-183 FSTVFGYGAQSW
+183 FNTVFGYGARAQ
-195 QGYSTVIGAT
+195 QGYSTIIGAT
-205 AIGDGV
+205 ALGNGV

-223 SENSIAV
+223 GENSIAV
-230 GSGSRTVNSSGG
+230 GSGSRTVDTSTG

-247 IGGNAFAGTAGY
+247 IGGNAFAGTAGHS
-259 TGAVAL
+259 GAVAL
-265 GGAARAEYDGI
+265 GGSARAEFNAVSIGQYS
-276 ALGYEAKARR
+276 KAQA
-286 TGSVALGAHS
+286 TNSVALGTSSEAT
-296 DANENNSVSVGNSSL
+296 ETRTVSVGNNSL
-311 KRRIINVAD
+311 KRRIVNVENGT
-320 ARLSTTSTDAVTG
+320 LSAASTDAVTG
-333 KQLYAT
+333 RQLYAT

-374 AVRVGGDN
+374 AVRLGGDN
-382 TGTQLDIRNKSNAN
+382 TGTQLDIRNKANAN
-396 RKLTGVADATL
+396 RKLIGVADATL
-407 STASTEAVTG
+407 SITSTEAVTG
-417 KQLHATNTAVTT
+417 KQLHATNTAVAT
-429 AQATATAAKSA
+429 AQTTATAAKSA
-440 ADTVAARVDAQALA
+440 ADSVSARVDAQALS
-454 LGRSAVAGGSGTS
+454 LGRSAMAGGSGDS
-467 ASVALGNTSIAH
+467 AAVALGTNAAAYS
-479 DRDSVA
+479 RDSVA

-493 VGADGE
+493 VGEDGE
-499 NSGGVGATSVGS
+499 NNNGVGATSIGS
-511 GAWSANAATA
+511 GSWSANAATA

-527 AVGGRSVAIGLDAMA
+527 ALGNRSIAMGMDAVASTSNA
-542 SDSYGVALGNEASST
+542 VALGDDAVSSFA
-557 HSGSVALGFRSQTTG
+557 GSVALGSNSRTTG
-572 MNQIS
+572 VNQIS
-577 VGNETLKRKIVNVN
+577 VGNDTVKRRIVNVN

-610 TNTTLTSVSST
+610 TNTTLASVSST
-621 ATAAKAAA
+621 ATAAKTAA
-629 DNALGQVTTV
+629 DSALGQVTTV
-639 AGLVGQVSASGNV
+639 AGLVGQVSATGNV

-668 NGAARRISNVANATL
+668 NGAARRISNVANATV
-683 SASSTDAVTGQQLH
+683 SASSTHAVTGQQLH
-697 ATNSAVTTAQSTATA
+697 ATNTAVTTAQSTATA
-712 AKTAADSAI
+712 AKAAADSAV
-721 SQVGTVAGLVGQ
+721 SQVGTVAGLIGQ

-752 VSNKNGARRRI
+752 VSNKSGSRRRI

-768 GILGASSTD
+768 GNLGAGSTD

-792 SAETRNEAQD
+792 TAEVRNEAQD

-837 KFNADRTLVDLE
+837 KFNAERTLVDLE

-861 SSAASTDAVNGGQLF
+861 SSATSTDAVNGGQLF
-876 ATNARIEQ
+876 ATNARIDQ
-884 MEQGSR
+884 MEQGGR

-915 AESSPAG
+915 AESSPTG

-930 FSKAFGTNSVALGRA
+930 FSKALGVNSVALGRA
-945 SFVEAAAME
+945 SWVVEGATE

-965 ASGGIALGAR
+965 ASGGVAVGAR
-975 SVVEAGADGSVA
+975 SVVHEDATNSIA
-987 LGHASI
+987 LGYSSY
-993 ADEMNTVSVGTKGRQ
+993 ADEANTVSIGRAGYE
-1008 RRIVNVDRGYA
+1008 RRIVNVARGA
-1019 ENDVVTVAQLRE
+1019 GSNDAVSVMQLQE
-1031 SLATLGGGAGLDA
+1031 SLATLGGGASLDA
-1044 NGNIIAPTYAIQG
+1044 NGNIIAPIYAIQG
-1057 GNHNTVG
+1057 SSHNTVG
-1064 DALTA
+1064 DALAA
-1069 LDGAMVVTDAR
+1069 LDGAVVVTDAR
-1080 VGSLEGKLRSVF
+1080 VGSLEGKLRSAL
-1092 QDTGIRAD
+1092 QDTTIRAD
-1100 GLNQLTLSGAQ
+1100 GLNQVTLSGAQ

-1157 ATGNDL
+1157 VTDNDL

-1188 ELQAGSKDVVNGGQL
+1188 ELSPGSKDVVNGGQL
-1203 YVTNRRLDEIQEQ
+1203 HLTNSRLDEIQEQ
-1216 SRFVAIG
+1216 SRFLAIG
-1223 SYENSTGASAG
+1223 SYENSARASSG

-1243 AEASPALGKE
+1243 AEAAPSGGQE
-1253 GATALGSYAKAMA
+1253 GATAIGSYAKAMA

-1279 EDATEGFALGT
+1279 EDAIEGFALGT
-1290 VSQVQSSGGIALG
+1290 GSQVQASGGIALG
-1303 ARSVVHA
+1303 ARSVVHES
-1310 NATNSVALGYSSYAD
+1310 ATNSVALGYNSYAG

-1343 LARGRGSNDAVNV
+1343 VANGRNAQDATTV

-1385 QGQQQSTLNDALQ
+1385 QGQQQSTLSDALQ

-1405 TQGSRVEQVET
+1405 TQGSRMDQVET

-1467 DVQQQLNGRMDGLEQ
+1467 DVQQQLSGRMDGLEQ

-1491 VAANAA
+1491 VAS
-1497 GAPEAP
+1497 
-1503 TPPAETPTVADTG
+1503 TPETPQPPTETPIVADTG
-1516 KAPNATPETPK
+1516 KAPNASPETPK
-1527 EPTPQVDTADLEKML
+1527 EPTPQVDTAELEKML

-1556 DRRLDKMDKRFN
+1556 DARLDKMDKRFN

-1632 ERTVGVGVGIGW
+1632 ERTMGVGLGIGW

>member
-14 QCWVVASELAV
+14 QCWVVASELAA
-25 ARGKRAAGPRTL
+25 ARGKRAAGSRAL
-37 AIVLLMLVGTP
+37 ASVLLMLLGTP
-48 LLSVASERGN
+48 LLSVASERGS

-90 AHAGYESRAG
+90 AHAGYESREG

-105 PMASGSTLGSGYA
+105 PRANGSTLGSGYA

-168 QFSTAFGHSINIYGD
+168 KFSTAFGHSINIYGD

-333 KQLYAT
+333 QQLYAT

-382 TGTQLDIRNKSNAN
+382 TGTQLDIRNKSSAN

-429 AQATATAAKSA
+429 AQTTATAAKSA

-697 ATNSAVTTAQSTATA
+697 ATNTAVTTAQSTATA

-721 SQVGTVAGLVGQ
+721 SQVGTVAGLIGQ

-792 SAETRNEAQD
+792 AAEARNEAQD

-849 GAVVKGVGPGDI
+849 GAVVKGVGSGDI

-915 AESSPAG
+915 AESSPTG

-930 FSKAFGTNSVALGRA
+930 FSKALGRNSVALGRGA
-945 SFVEAAAME
+945 LVGEFAIE
-954 GFALGASSHVQ
+954 GFALGASSRVTE
-965 ASGGIALGAR
+965 SGGVALGAR
-975 SVVEAGADGSVA
+975 SVVTDGARNSVA
-987 LGHASI
+987 LGYASV
-993 ADEMNTVSVGTKGRQ
+993 ADEADTVSVGSEDYV
-1008 RRIVNVDRGYA
+1008 RRIVNVGRGYA
-1019 ENDVVTVAQLRE
+1019 DNDVLTVSQLRE
-1031 SLATLGGGAGLDA
+1031 SLATLGGGASLDA
-1044 NGNIIAPTYAIQG
+1044 SGNIIAPTYAIQG

-1069 LDGAMVVTDAR
+1069 LDGAVVVTDAR

-1120 GRIAAGSRDA
+1120 GRISAGSRDA

-1157 ATGNDL
+1157 VTGSDL
-1163 ARLSAAET
+1163 ARLSVAET
-1171 GSVIDYGGATLT
+1171 GSVIDFGGATLT

-1188 ELQAGSKDVVNGGQL
+1188 ELSAGSKDVVNGRQL
-1203 YVTNRRLDEIQEQ
+1203 YATNQRMDGLEQ
-1216 SRFVAIG
+1216 GSRFMKVGYDDLSID
-1223 SYENSTGASAG
+1223 ASAG
-1234 LLGVAVGDS
+1234 WLGVAIGDS
-1243 AEASPALGKE
+1243 AESSPTGEGGTAVGSFSKALG
-1253 GATALGSYAKAMA
+1253 
-1266 TNSVALGRGSWVL
+1266 TNSVALGRASWVV
-1279 EDATEGFALGT
+1279 EGATEGFALG
-1290 VSQVQSSGGIALG
+1290 SSSHVQAAGGIGLG

-1310 NATNSVALGYSSYAD
+1310 NATNSVALGYNSYAD
-1325 EADTISIGRS
+1325 AADTISIGRS

-1405 TQGSRVEQVET
+1405 TQGSRVDKVET

-1482 RIDGQPQAR
+1482 RIDGQSQAR
-1491 VAANAA
+1491 VAANAT

>member
-1 MNRIYRRIWCTAR
+1 MNRIYRRIWCTVR
-14 QCWVVASELAV
+14 QCWVVASELAR
-25 ARGKRAAGPRTL
+25 ARGAMATSRTALAVALISAALPLAASANDADVQDEIWSAPLWELINPFTSSTADTFEARTLGVIRGDVYGNTSASNWSLVTAAETMALGGEAGAHGYGSFAAGIKSR
-37 AIVLLMLVGTP
+37 ANGAY
-48 LLSVASERGN
+48 SVT
-58 ENEDGEAPLEI
+58 
-69 VGNDLGAPATQLAM
+69 VGNFANT
-83 QEAMRSA
+83 
-90 AHAGYESRAG
+90 H
-100 VMGQM
+100 
-105 PMASGSTLGSGYA
+105 GS
-118 MFNESCSGEL
+118 
-128 GGTYYRCTPSFGSV
+128 
-142 DDYVHSVVAPSSR
+142 H
-155 NVLFTGV
+155 
-162 GMNASG
+162 
-168 QFSTAFGHSINIYGD
+168 STA
-183 FSTVFGYGAQSW
+183 VGYGAEVLGG
-195 QGYSTVIGAT
+195 GYGTALGASARAEGIGAT
-205 AIGDGV
+205 A
-211 GTTVL
+211 L
-216 GNDARAY
+216 GNNARAY
-223 SENSIAV
+223 SQNSIAV
-230 GSGSRTVNSSGG
+230 GSGAGTVNSTAGV
-242 NSRIA
+242 SRVA
-247 IGGNAFAGTAGY
+247 IGGDAFAGTAGY
-259 TGAVAL
+259 SGAVAL
-265 GGAARAEYDGI
+265 GGNARAEYNGV
-276 ALGYEAKARR
+276 AVGHHAKALAI
-286 TGSVALGAHS
+286 GSVALGLNSEATES
-296 DANENNSVSVGNSSL
+296 NSVSVGSSST
-311 KRRIINVAD
+311 KRRVVNVAD

-339 NQNVTTATNT
+339 NQNVTAATST
-349 ANAAKTAADQA
+349 ANAAKTTADQA

-382 TGTQLDIRNKSNAN
+382 TGTQLDIRNRSNAN
-396 RKLTGVADATL
+396 RKLAGVADATL
-407 STASTEAVTG
+407 STTSTEAVTG
-417 KQLHATNTAVTT
+417 KQLHATNTAVTR
-429 AQATATAAKSA
+429 AQTTATAAK
-440 ADTVAARVDAQALA
+440 T
-454 LGRSAVAGGSGTS
+454 
-467 ASVALGNTSIAH
+467 
-479 DRDSVA
+479 
-485 LGPKARAG
+485 
-493 VGADGE
+493 
-499 NSGGVGATSVGS
+499 
-511 GAWSANAATA
+511 
-521 IGYRAK
+521 
-527 AVGGRSVAIGLDAMA
+527 
-542 SDSYGVALGNEASST
+542 
-557 HSGSVALGFRSQTTG
+557 
-572 MNQIS
+572 
-577 VGNETLKRKIVNVN
+577 
-591 DGTLSATSS
+591 
-600 DAVTGKQLHA
+600 
-610 TNTTLTSVSST
+610 
-621 ATAAKAAA
+621 AA

-639 AGLVGQVSASGNV
+639 AGLVGQVSATGNV

-697 ATNSAVTTAQSTATA
+697 ATNTAVTTAQTTATA
-712 AKTAADSAI
+712 AKTTADNALG
-721 SQVGTVAGLVGQ
+721 QVTTVAGLVGQVSATGNVRLGAQNTGTVLDVANKNGAARRISNVANATLSASSTDAVTGQQLHATNTAVTTAQTTATAAKTTAGNALGQVTTVAGLIGQ

-752 VSNKNGARRRI
+752 VSNKNGTRRRI

-777 AVTGQQLFATNERVG
+777 AVTGQQLFATNVRLSTVEV
-792 SAETRNEAQD
+792 RNDAQD

-817 DLDRLRADFDGFE
+817 DLDRLRADFDAFE

-904 AGWLGVAIGDS
+904 AGWLGIAIGDS
-915 AESSPAG
+915 AESSPTG

-930 FSKAFGTNSVALGRA
+930 FSKALGINSVALGRA
-945 SFVEAAAME
+945 AFVDSESVE
-954 GFALGASSHVQ
+954 GFALGASSAVK
-965 ASGGIALGAR
+965 ASGGVALGASSEVR
-975 SVVEAGADGSVA
+975 EGALNSVA
-987 LGHASI
+987 IGHASI
-993 ADEMNTVSVGTKGRQ
+993 ADQENTVSMGTTGRQ
-1008 RRIVNVDRGYA
+1008 RRVVNVARGHA
-1019 ENDVVTVAQLRE
+1019 SNDAVTVVQLHE
-1031 SLATLGGGAGLDA
+1031 SIATLGWGAGLDA
-1044 NGNIIAPTYAIQG
+1044 NGNIIAPTYVIQG
-1057 GNHNTVG
+1057 GNHNSVG

-1069 LDGAMVVTDAR
+1069 LDGAVVVTDAR
-1080 VGSLEGKLRSVF
+1080 VGSLEGKLRSAF
-1092 QDTGIRAD
+1092 QDTTIRAD

-1144 RNRSD
+1144 RNRGD
-1149 LDALRDSQ
+1149 LDAMRDAQ
-1157 ATGNDL
+1157 VTNNDL

-1188 ELQAGSKDVVNGGQL
+1188 ELSAGSKDVVNGRQL
-1203 YVTNRRLDEIQEQ
+1203 YATNQRMDGLEQ
-1216 SRFVAIG
+1216 GSRFMKVGYDDLSID
-1223 SYENSTGASAG
+1223 ASAG
-1234 LLGVAVGDS
+1234 WLGVAIGDS
-1243 AEASPALGKE
+1243 AESSPTGEGGTAVGSFSKALG
-1253 GATALGSYAKAMA
+1253 
-1266 TNSVALGRGSWVL
+1266 TNSVALGRASWVV
-1279 EDATEGFALGT
+1279 EGATEGFALG
-1290 VSQVQSSGGIALG
+1290 SSSHVQASGGIALG
-1303 ARSVVHA
+1303 ARAVVGA
-1310 NATNSVALGYSSYAD
+1310 GAEGAVALGHASIAD
-1325 EADTISIGRS
+1325 EANTVSVGTKGRQ
-1335 GYERRIVN
+1335 RRIVN
-1343 LARGRGSNDAVNV
+1343 VANGRNAQDATTV

-1385 QGQQQSTLNDALQ
+1385 QGQQQSTLNGALQ

-1405 TQGSRVEQVET
+1405 TQGSRVDKVET

-1447 VANGLVAAGSR
+1447 VANGRVAAGSR

-1527 EPTPQVDTADLEKML
+1527 EPTPQVDTAELEKML

-1556 DRRLDKMDKRFN
+1556 DARLDKMDKRFN

-1615 EKGSATFSLNGA
+1615 DKGSATFSLNGA

-1632 ERTVGVGVGIGW
+1632 ERSMGVGVGIGW

>member
-14 QCWVVASELAV
+14 QCWVVASELAT
-25 ARGKRAAGPRTL
+25 ARGKRAASSG
-37 AIVLLMLVGTP
+37 AIVLPVVASTLMAFSATAENMPVEEDESVETAAYLSPKGFNSFGAIPFGIGVRRDDAMGIAAAPIYTQVALTSDHYYRNSTINGDLLLMLGSRSSMTGNR
-48 LLSVASERGN
+48 SVAYGSLITANGDDNTAIGYGVDITRG
-58 ENEDGEAPLEI
+58 
-69 VGNDLGAPATQLAM
+69 
-83 QEAMRSA
+83 
-90 AHAGYESRAG
+90 
-100 VMGQM
+100 
-105 PMASGSTLGSGYA
+105 GYA
-118 MFNESCSGEL
+118 
-128 GGTYYRCTPSFGSV
+128 
-142 DDYVHSVVAPSSR
+142 
-155 NVLFTGV
+155 TGV
-162 GMNASG
+162 GARAIASG
-168 QFSTAFGHSINIYGD
+168 I
-183 FSTVFGYGAQSW
+183 
-195 QGYSTVIGAT
+195 
-205 AIGDGV
+205 
-211 GTTVL
+211 GTTAL

-223 SENSIAV
+223 SQNSIAI
-230 GSGSRTVNSSGG
+230 GSGSRTVESHAGVA
-242 NSRIA
+242 RIA
-247 IGGNAFAGTAGY
+247 IGGNAFAGSAGY
-259 TGAVAL
+259 SGAVAL
-265 GGAARAEYDGI
+265 GGNARAEYNGV
-276 ALGYEAKARR
+276 AVGHHAKALAV
-286 TGSVALGAHS
+286 GSVALGLNSEATES
-296 DANENNSVSVGNSSL
+296 NSVSVGSSST
-311 KRRIINVAD
+311 KRRVVNVAD
-320 ARLSTTSTDAVTG
+320 ARLSTTSSDAVTG
-333 KQLYAT
+333 KQLHAT

-382 TGTQLDIRNKSNAN
+382 TGTQLDIRNRSNAN

-407 STASTEAVTG
+407 STTSTEAVAG
-417 KQLHATNTAVTT
+417 KQLHATNTAVAT
-429 AQATATAAKSA
+429 ARTTATAAKSV
-440 ADTVAARVDAQALA
+440 ADTVSARVDAQALA
-454 LGRSAVAGGSGTS
+454 LGRSAVAGGSGDS
-467 ASVALGNTSIAH
+467 ASVALGSTAAAYS
-479 DRDSVA
+479 RDSVA
-485 LGPKARAG
+485 VGPKARAG
-493 VGADGE
+493 VGEDGE
-499 NSGGVGATSVGS
+499 KNNGVGATSIGS
-511 GAWSANAATA
+511 GSWSANAATA
-521 IGYRAK
+521 IGYRAR
-527 AVGGRSVAIGLDAMA
+527 AVGNRSIAMGMDATA
-542 SDSYGVALGNEASST
+542 SAPNAVALGDDAVSSFAGSLALG
-557 HSGSVALGFRSQTTG
+557 SGSRTTDV
-572 MNQIS
+572 NQVS
-577 VGNETLKRKIVNVN
+577 VGNAAVKRRIVNVN

-600 DAVTGKQLHA
+600 DAVTGKQLYA
-610 TNTTLTSVSST
+610 TNTTLASVSST
-621 ATAAKAAA
+621 ATAAKSTA

-639 AGLVGQVSASGNV
+639 AGLVGQVSASGSV

-661 VLDVANK
+661 VLDVANR

-683 SASSTDAVTGQQLH
+683 SASSSDAVTGQQLH
-697 ATNSAVTTAQSTATA
+697 ATNTAVNTAQSTATA

-721 SQVGTVAGLVGQ
+721 SQVGTVSGLIGQ

-740 RLGAENTGTVLD
+740 RLGAANTGTVLD

-792 SAETRNEAQD
+792 AAEARNEAQE

-830 PDLEGVV
+830 PDLEDVV

-876 ATNARIEQ
+876 ATNSRVGDLELTSSYISVSSNEESSSARAGQ
-884 MEQGSR
+884 M
-890 FLQVGYDEFSEDAS
+890 
-904 AGWLGVAIGDS
+904 GVAIGDS
-915 AESSPAG
+915 AEA
-922 EGGTAVGS
+922 AVGS
-930 FSKAFGTNSVALGRA
+930 EGATAIGAYARARGRGSVALGRGSFVDGLATSGFALGTGANVYASNGVALGSYSQVESAALNSVALGA
-945 SFVEAAAME
+945 E
-954 GFALGASSHVQ
+954 
-965 ASGGIALGAR
+965 
-975 SVVEAGADGSVA
+975 SVA
-987 LGHASI
+987 VES
-993 ADEMNTVSVGTKGRQ
+993 DVVSVGNTTMS
-1008 RRIVNVDRGYA
+1008 RRIVNLARGRGDGDA
-1019 ENDVVTVAQLRE
+1019 AAVLQLKE
-1031 SLATLGGGAGLDA
+1031 SVATLGGGAGLDA

-1069 LDGAMVVTDAR
+1069 LDGAVVVTDAR
-1080 VGSLEGKLRSVF
+1080 VGSLEGKLRSAF
-1092 QDTGIRAD
+1092 QDTTIRAD

-1157 ATGNDL
+1157 VTGNDL

-1171 GSVIDYGGATLT
+1171 GSVIDFGGATLT

-1188 ELQAGSKDVVNGGQL
+1188 ELSALSKDVVNGGQL
-1203 YVTNRRLDEIQEQ
+1203 FAISERLDGVEG
-1216 SRFVAIG
+1216 SARFLAIGRGGAAAAAKAGLVGVAI
-1223 SYENSTGASAG
+1223 
-1234 LLGVAVGDS
+1234 GDS
-1243 AEASPALGKE
+1243 AEASPNSE
-1253 GATALGSYAKAMA
+1253 GGVAVGSYARSLGK
-1266 TNSVALGRGSWVL
+1266 NSVALGRAAFVDQAASN
-1279 EDATEGFALGT
+1279 AFALGT
-1290 VSQVQSSGGIALG
+1290 GSSVLQENGIALG
-1303 ARSVVHA
+1303 TESRV
-1310 NATNSVALGYSSYAD
+1310 ATGAVNSVAIGYGSVATESHTVSFGSD
-1325 EADTISIGRS
+1325 GTK
-1335 GYERRIVN
+1335 RR
-1343 LARGRGSNDAVNV
+1343 LTNV
-1356 AQLNATLATLGGGA
+1356 ANGRNAQDATTVTQLNATLATLGGGA
-1370 HIDSNGNIIGPHFTV
+1370 HLDSNGNIIGPHFTV

-1405 TQGSRVEQVET
+1405 SQGSRVDKVET

-1503 TPPAETPTVADTG
+1503 TPPAETPTVADAG

-1590 NRLGAGVGYSD
+1590 NRLGAGVGYSE

-1608 GYQRVLN
+1608 GYQCVLN

-1632 ERTVGVGVGIGW
+1632 ERSMGVGVGIGW

>member
-1 MNRIYRRIWCTAR
+1 MNRIYRRLWSKAL
-14 QCWVVASELAV
+14 QCWVVASELARCEGKSSKHKLAFSSV
-25 ARGKRAAGPRTL
+25 LVAAGLIAGGTASANDTVFLGCGSNESGFTRCAPFLGHDTVSHADASLRSGFFFVMGAGAYVDGSYATVFGNKARG
-37 AIVLLMLVGTP
+37 
-48 LLSVASERGN
+48 
-58 ENEDGEAPLEI
+58 
-69 VGNDLGAPATQLAM
+69 LGDNT
-83 QEAMRSA
+83 S
-90 AHAGYESRAG
+90 
-100 VMGQM
+100 
-105 PMASGSTLGSGYA
+105 
-118 MFNESCSGEL
+118 
-128 GGTYYRCTPSFGSV
+128 
-142 DDYVHSVVAPSSR
+142 
-155 NVLFTGV
+155 
-162 GMNASG
+162 
-168 QFSTAFGHSINIYGD
+168 
-183 FSTVFGYGAQSW
+183 VFGYGAEAL
-195 QGYSTVIGAT
+195 QGYSTVVGAH
-205 AIGDGV
+205 AQGNGI
-211 GTTVL
+211 GTTVM
-216 GNDARAY
+216 GNNAKAY
-223 SENSIAV
+223 SQNSIAV
-230 GSGSRTVNSSGG
+230 GSGARTVESSAGVA
-242 NSRIA
+242 RIA

-259 TGAVAL
+259 SGAVAL
-265 GGAARAEYDGI
+265 GGNARAEYNGV
-276 ALGYEAKARR
+276 AVGHHAKALAV
-286 TGSVALGAHS
+286 GSVALGLNSEATES
-296 DANENNSVSVGNSSL
+296 NSVSVGSSST
-311 KRRIINVAD
+311 KRRVVNVAD
-320 ARLSTTSTDAVTG
+320 ARLSSTSTDAVTG
-333 KQLYAT
+333 KQLHAT
-339 NQNVTTATNT
+339 NQNVTAATNT

-382 TGTQLDIRNKSNAN
+382 TGIQLDIRNKSNAN

-407 STASTEAVTG
+407 SATSTEAVTG

-429 AQATATAAKSA
+429 AQTTATAAKTA
-440 ADTVAARVDAQALA
+440 ADSALGQVTTVAGLVGQ
-454 LGRSAVAGGSGTS
+454 VS
-467 ASVALGNTSIAH
+467 ASGNVRLGAQNTGTVLDVSNKNGA
-479 DRDSVA
+479 
-485 LGPKARAG
+485 ARRISN
-493 VGADGE
+493 V
-499 NSGGVGATSVGS
+499 
-511 GAWSANAATA
+511 ANAALST
-521 IGYRAK
+521 
-527 AVGGRSVAIGLDAMA
+527 
-542 SDSYGVALGNEASST
+542 SST
-557 HSGSVALGFRSQTTG
+557 
-572 MNQIS
+572 
-577 VGNETLKRKIVNVN
+577 
-591 DGTLSATSS
+591 
-600 DAVTGKQLHA
+600 DAVTGQQLHA
-610 TNTTLTSVSST
+610 TNTTVTTAQTTATTAKTTADNALGQVTTVAGLVGQVSTSGNVRLGAQNTGTVLDVSNKNGAARRISNVANATLSASSTDAVTGQQLHATNTAVTTAQST
-621 ATAAKAAA
+621 ATAAKTTA

-668 NGAARRISNVANATL
+668 NGAGRRISNVANATL
-683 SASSTDAVTGQQLH
+683 SASSTEAVTGQQLH

-721 SQVGTVAGLVGQ
+721 SQVGTVAGLIGQ

-792 SAETRNEAQD
+792 SAEARNEAQD

-884 MEQGSR
+884 MDQGSR

-915 AESSPAG
+915 AESSPTG

-930 FSKAFGTNSVALGRA
+930 FSKALGVNSVALGRA
-945 SFVEAAAME
+945 SWVVEEATE
-954 GFALGASSHVQ
+954 GFALGSSSHVQ
-965 ASGGIALGAR
+965 ASGGVALGAR
-975 SVVEAGADGSVA
+975 AVVGADAEGAVA
-987 LGHASI
+987 LGYGAI
-993 ADEMNTVSVGTKGRQ
+993 ADETNTVSVGTKGRQ
-1008 RRIVNVDRGYA
+1008 RRIVNVGRGHA

-1031 SLATLGGGAGLDA
+1031 SLATLGGDAGLDA
-1044 NGNIIAPTYAIQG
+1044 SGNIIAPTYAIQG
-1057 GNHNTVG
+1057 SNHNTVG

-1069 LDGAMVVTDAR
+1069 LDGAVVVTDAR
-1080 VGSLEGKLRSVF
+1080 VGSLEGKLRSAF

-1157 ATGNDL
+1157 VTGNDL
-1163 ARLSAAET
+1163 TRSSAAET
-1171 GSVIDYGGATLT
+1171 GSVIDFGGATVT

-1188 ELQAGSKDVVNGGQL
+1188 ELSARSKDVVNGGQL
-1203 YVTNRRLDEIQEQ
+1203 FAISERLDGVEG
-1216 SRFVAIG
+1216 SARFLAIGGGGEDAAARAGLVGVAI
-1223 SYENSTGASAG
+1223 
-1234 LLGVAVGDS
+1234 GDS
-1243 AEASPALGKE
+1243 AEASPDSE
-1253 GATALGSYAKAMA
+1253 GWVAVGSYARSLAK
-1266 TNSVALGRGSWVL
+1266 NSVALGRAAFVDRNAGN
-1279 EDATEGFALGT
+1279 AFALGT
-1290 VSQVQSSGGIALG
+1290 GSSVLQENGIALG
-1303 ARSVVHA
+1303 TESRVAIGAV
-1310 NATNSVALGYSSYAD
+1310 NSVAIGYGSVATESHTVSFGSDGAKRRLTNV
-1325 EADTISIGRS
+1325 ANGR
-1335 GYERRIVN
+1335 N
-1343 LARGRGSNDAVNV
+1343 AQDATTV

-1405 TQGSRVEQVET
+1405 TQGSRVDKVET

-1491 VAANAA
+1491 FAST
-1497 GAPEAP
+1497 PEAP
-1503 TPPAETPTVADTG
+1503 QPPAETPTVADTG

-1527 EPTPQVDTADLEKML
+1527 EPTPQVDTAELEKML

-1556 DRRLDKMDKRFN
+1556 DARLDKMDKRFN

-1632 ERTVGVGVGIGW
+1632 ERTMGVGLGIGW

>member
-14 QCWVVASELAV
+14 QCWVVASELAT
-25 ARGKRAAGPRTL
+25 ARGKRAASSG
-37 AIVLLMLVGTP
+37 AIVLPVVASTLMAFSAAAENMPVEEDESAGGAAYLSPKGFNSFGAIPFGIGVRRDDGMGIAVAPIYTQGALTSDYSYRNSTINGDLLLMLGSRSSMTGNR
-48 LLSVASERGN
+48 SVAYGSVITANGDNNTAIGYGVDITRG
-58 ENEDGEAPLEI
+58 
-69 VGNDLGAPATQLAM
+69 
-83 QEAMRSA
+83 
-90 AHAGYESRAG
+90 
-100 VMGQM
+100 
-105 PMASGSTLGSGYA
+105 GYA
-118 MFNESCSGEL
+118 
-128 GGTYYRCTPSFGSV
+128 
-142 DDYVHSVVAPSSR
+142 
-155 NVLFTGV
+155 TGV
-162 GMNASG
+162 GAHAIASG
-168 QFSTAFGHSINIYGD
+168 I
-183 FSTVFGYGAQSW
+183 
-195 QGYSTVIGAT
+195 
-205 AIGDGV
+205 
-211 GTTVL
+211 GTTAL
-216 GNDARAY
+216 GNNAKAY
-223 SENSIAV
+223 SENSIAI
-230 GSGSRTVNSSGG
+230 GSGSRTVESYAGVA
-242 NSRIA
+242 RIA

-259 TGAVAL
+259 SGAVAL
-265 GGAARAEYDGI
+265 GGSARAEYNGVAI
-276 ALGYEAKARR
+276 GHHAKALAV
-286 TGSVALGAHS
+286 GSVALGLNSEATES
-296 DANENNSVSVGNSSL
+296 NSVSVGSSST
-311 KRRIINVAD
+311 KRRVVNVED
-320 ARLSTTSTDAVTG
+320 ARLSTTSADAVTG
-333 KQLYAT
+333 KQLHAT
-339 NQNVTTATNT
+339 NQNVTAATNI
-349 ANAAKTAADQA
+349 ANAAKTTADQA

-382 TGTQLDIRNKSNAN
+382 TGTQLDIRNRSNAN

-407 STASTEAVTG
+407 STTSTEAVTG
-417 KQLHATNTAVTT
+417 KQLHATNTAVNT
-429 AQATATAAKSA
+429 AQSTAA
-440 ADTVAARVDAQALA
+440 
-454 LGRSAVAGGSGTS
+454 
-467 ASVALGNTSIAH
+467 
-479 DRDSVA
+479 
-485 LGPKARAG
+485 
-493 VGADGE
+493 
-499 NSGGVGATSVGS
+499 
-511 GAWSANAATA
+511 
-521 IGYRAK
+521 
-527 AVGGRSVAIGLDAMA
+527 
-542 SDSYGVALGNEASST
+542 
-557 HSGSVALGFRSQTTG
+557 
-572 MNQIS
+572 
-577 VGNETLKRKIVNVN
+577 
-591 DGTLSATSS
+591 
-600 DAVTGKQLHA
+600 
-610 TNTTLTSVSST
+610 
-621 ATAAKAAA
+621 AAKTAA

-639 AGLVGQVSASGNV
+639 AGLVGQVSATGNV

-661 VLDVANK
+661 VLDVSNK

-697 ATNSAVTTAQSTATA
+697 ATNSAVTTAQTTATA
-712 AKTAADSAI
+712 AKTAADNALG
-721 SQVGTVAGLVGQ
+721 QVTTVAGLIAQ

-740 RLGAENTGTVLD
+740 RLGAENTGIVLD
-752 VSNKNGARRRI
+752 VSNKNGTRRRI

-777 AVTGQQLFATNERVG
+777 AVTGQQLFATNVRLSTVEVR
-792 SAETRNEAQD
+792 SDAQD

-817 DLDRLRADFDGFE
+817 DLDSLRADFDGFE

-915 AESSPAG
+915 AESSPTG

-930 FSKAFGTNSVALGRA
+930 FSKALGVNSVALGRA
-945 SFVEAAAME
+945 SWVVEEAIE
-954 GFALGASSHVQ
+954 GFALGSSSHVQ
-965 ASGGIALGAR
+965 ASGGVALGAR
-975 SVVEAGADGSVA
+975 AVVGADAEGAVA
-987 LGHASI
+987 LGYGAI
-993 ADEMNTVSVGTKGRQ
+993 ADETNTVSVGTKGRQ
-1008 RRIVNVDRGYA
+1008 RRIVNVGRGHA

-1031 SLATLGGGAGLDA
+1031 SLATLGGGASLDA
-1044 NGNIIAPTYAIQG
+1044 SGNIIAPTYAIQG

-1069 LDGAMVVTDAR
+1069 LDGAVVVTDAR
-1080 VGSLEGKLRSVF
+1080 VGSLEGKLRSAI
-1092 QDTGIRAD
+1092 QDSTLRAD

-1149 LDALRDSQ
+1149 LDALRDSHV
-1157 ATGNDL
+1157 TGSDL
-1163 ARLSAAET
+1163 VRLSAAET
-1171 GSVIDYGGATLT
+1171 GSVIDFGGATLT

-1188 ELQAGSKDVVNGGQL
+1188 ELSVGSRDVVNGGQL
-1203 YVTNRRLDEIQEQ
+1203 NESNQRIVALEGDRRFVRIGTWEGSVDAEAGRFGVAIGEAAMASPDAIGGTAVGAFANARSNHSTAVGRAAFVDAGADEGVALGFASRVEQ
-1216 SRFVAIG
+1216 SRGVSIGRSSEVERGATDAVAIG
-1223 SYENSTGASAG
+1223 SF
-1234 LLGVAVGDS
+1234 
-1243 AEASPALGKE
+1243 
-1253 GATALGSYAKAMA
+1253 
-1266 TNSVALGRGSWVL
+1266 SVATESESVSFGNVSLKRRLTNVANGRNAQ
-1279 EDATEGFALGT
+1279 DATT
-1290 VSQVQSSGGIALG
+1290 
-1303 ARSVVHA
+1303 
-1310 NATNSVALGYSSYAD
+1310 
-1325 EADTISIGRS
+1325 
-1335 GYERRIVN
+1335 
-1343 LARGRGSNDAVNV
+1343 V

-1467 DVQQQLNGRMDGLEQ
+1467 DVRQQLNGRMDGLEQ

-1632 ERTVGVGVGIGW
+1632 ERSMGVGVGIGW

>member
-14 QCWVVASELAV
+14 QCWVVASELAA
-25 ARGKRAAGPRTL
+25 ARGKRAAGPRAL
-37 AIVLLMLVGTP
+37 ASVLLMLLGTP
-48 LLSVASERGN
+48 LLSVASERGS

-69 VGNDLGAPATQLAM
+69 VGNDLGAPATQLVM
-83 QEAMRSA
+83 QEAMRST
-90 AHAGYESRAG
+90 AHAGYESRVGA
-100 VMGQM
+100 MGQM
-105 PMASGSTLGSGYA
+105 PMANGSTLGSGYA
-118 MFNESCSGEL
+118 MFNESCDGDL
-128 GGTYYRCTPSFGSV
+128 GGTYYRCTPSYGSIENFV
-142 DDYVHSVVAPSSR
+142 GSKVNYSSKD
-155 NVLFTGV
+155 VLHTGV
-162 GMNASG
+162 AIDVSG
-168 QFSTAFGHSINIYGD
+168 HYSTSFGHGINVRGD
-183 FSTVFGYGAQSW
+183 FTSVFGYGAKALA
-195 QGYSTVIGAT
+195 GYSTIIGAT
-205 AIGDGV
+205 AIGNGI
-211 GTTVL
+211 GTTVV

-223 SENSIAV
+223 GLNSMAF
-230 GSGSRTVNSSGG
+230 GSGARTVESQAGT
-242 NSRIA
+242 SRVA

-259 TGAVAL
+259 SGAVAL
-265 GGAARAEYDGI
+265 GGNARAEYNGV
-276 ALGYEAKARR
+276 ALGHHAKALA
-286 TGSVALGAHS
+286 TGSVALGINSEATES
-296 DANENNSVSVGNSSL
+296 NSVSVGSSST
-311 KRRIINVAD
+311 KRRVVNVAD

-333 KQLYAT
+333 QQLYAT

-407 STASTEAVTG
+407 STTSTEAVTG

-429 AQATATAAKSA
+429 AQTTATAAKGA

-454 LGRSAVAGGSGTS
+454 LGRSALAGGTGDS
-467 ASVALGNTSIAH
+467 AAVALGTNAAAYS
-479 DRDSVA
+479 RDSIA

-499 NSGGVGATSVGS
+499 NNNGVGATSIGS
-511 GAWSANAATA
+511 GSWSANAATA
-521 IGYRAK
+521 IGYRAR
-527 AVGGRSVAIGLDAMA
+527 ALSNRSIAMGMDAMA
-542 SDSYGVALGNEASST
+542 SASNAVALGDDAVSSFA
-557 HSGSVALGFRSQTTG
+557 GSVALGSNSRTTG
-572 MNQIS
+572 VNQIS
-577 VGNETLKRKIVNVN
+577 VGNDTVKRRIVNVN

-600 DAVTGKQLHA
+600 DAVTGKQLYA
-610 TNTTLTSVSST
+610 TNTTLASVSST
-621 ATAAKAAA
+621 ATAAKTAA

-639 AGLVGQVSASGNV
+639 TGLVGQVSASGNV

-661 VLDVANK
+661 VLDVSNK

-697 ATNSAVTTAQSTATA
+697 ATNTAVTTAQSTATA
-712 AKTAADSAI
+712 AKTTADNALG
-721 SQVGTVAGLVGQ
+721 QVTTVAGLIGQ

-740 RLGAENTGTVLD
+740 RLGAENTGTILD

-763 QNIAN
+763 QSIAN

-792 SAETRNEAQD
+792 AAEARNEAQD

-876 ATNARIEQ
+876 STNARIEQ

-904 AGWLGVAIGDS
+904 AGWLGVAIGDGARAS
-915 AESSPAG
+915 AAS
-922 EGGTAVGS
+922 EGGTAIGS
-930 FSKAFGTNSVALGRA
+930 FTSADGKNSVALGRGA
-945 SFVEAAAME
+945 NVSSGAES
-954 GFALGASSHVQ
+954 GFALGV
-965 ASGGIALGAR
+965 GANVEARDGVAVGAYSRVSELAER
-975 SVVEAGADGSVA
+975 SVAIGDGSFANESGVVSF
-987 LGHASI
+987 GHDGFKRRLVNIERGSSESDA
-993 ADEMNTVSVGTKGRQ
+993 VS
-1008 RRIVNVDRGYA
+1008 
-1019 ENDVVTVAQLRE
+1019 VAQLRE
-1031 SLATLGGGAGLDA
+1031 SLATLGGGASLDA
-1044 NGNIIAPTYAIQG
+1044 SGNIIAPTYAIQG

-1069 LDGAMVVTDAR
+1069 LDGAVVVTDAR
-1080 VGSLEGKLRSVF
+1080 VGSLEGKLRSAF
-1092 QDTGIRAD
+1092 QDTPIRAD

-1157 ATGNDL
+1157 VTGNDL

-1188 ELQAGSKDVVNGGQL
+1188 ELSAGSKDVVNGRQL
-1203 YVTNRRLDEIQEQ
+1203 YATNQRMDGLEQ
-1216 SRFVAIG
+1216 GNRFMKVGYDDLSID
-1223 SYENSTGASAG
+1223 ASAG
-1234 LLGVAVGDS
+1234 WLGVAIGDS
-1243 AEASPALGKE
+1243 AESSPTGEGGTAVGSFSKALGI
-1253 GATALGSYAKAMA
+1253 
-1266 TNSVALGRGSWVL
+1266 NSVALGRASFVSAGA
-1279 EDATEGFALGT
+1279 EEGFALGASSRVET
-1290 VSQVQSSGGIALG
+1290 SGGVALG
-1303 ARSVVHA
+1303 ALAIVE
-1310 NATNSVALGYSSYAD
+1310 ATAGSSVALGYG
-1325 EADTISIGRS
+1325 SIANEDNTVSVGTDGVR
-1335 GYERRIVN
+1335 RRIVN
-1343 LARGRGSNDAVNV
+1343 VANGRNAQDATTV

-1370 HIDSNGNIIGPHFTV
+1370 HIDSNGNIIGPNFTV

-1405 TQGSRVEQVET
+1405 TQGSRVDKVET

-1458 DAVNGGQLH
+1458 DALNGGQLH